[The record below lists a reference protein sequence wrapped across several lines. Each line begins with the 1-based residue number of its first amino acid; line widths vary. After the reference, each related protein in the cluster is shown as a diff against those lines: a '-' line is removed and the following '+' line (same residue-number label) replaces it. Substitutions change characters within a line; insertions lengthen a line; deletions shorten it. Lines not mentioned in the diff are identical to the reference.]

1 MPDIKNNIKVI
12 YNALAKEGYNDLG
25 SEQEFAESMA
35 DENNRKLVYNT
46 LKGKEFADV
55 KDYDSFSNMV
65 YQQPRAEQ
73 QQEEEIKP
81 VKPAKIDPRFVAP
94 NVGKP
99 TDAQPIMKSVQQ
111 DTGFTAP
118 QDYNSQ
124 NAFLSNVDKDYNV
137 ASHIPDAQQPIKM
150 YGADSN
156 LGEVIDNLYTVYDEA
171 YKKDN
176 PKKIAEAANMARSM
190 GLDNEQAEKALTL
203 VHGLYSQN
211 VANNIADYMYS
222 RMNNGDPLY
231 ALKEVYYDKDFQK
244 KLKDTTTRLGLDNT
258 QGFVE
263 YYLKPALQRKLENE
277 RGFTDTVNFGVQ
289 SGSDDVAKNTEVF
302 EKRKAEE
309 DLLQKQVD
317 AMNAEGKRIE
327 EKGQQMYDPNYK
339 NRPWW
344 ADLIPVEGGGR
355 SAYDEA
361 EGIKRNP
368 EAEELMRTGQA
379 MQRMA
384 DDAQAAISEDN
395 ILRTRKTDGLTNQI
409 KNAFGRILR
418 GGAKTATDIRTW
430 DFGFTDLK
438 DATVIKAAADAY
450 ANNRATA
457 AQKALLNAV
466 TLKNAVMGKHGD
478 ALGGLYGAAGTTI
491 QMAPY
496 MMQFAASPVK
506 GVGVGF
512 QKYCRTQLEKAFG
525 KYATEAV
532 GKFVIKSGELAGR
545 FVGDVAQGAAMT
557 TIFNMPAVAADTHKR
572 MTGDLEATT
581 DSKGNIVYSGKRTN
595 VKSGGRAFAEAF
607 TAQTIENQSE
617 LFGEYL
623 KPLANFT
630 QKGAAKAMDKWGL
643 SKTKDFLTGINNK
656 QIMKSFNRFTKN
668 TEWNGLFG
676 EVGEEIVGNFE
687 NAFTVGD
694 LNLNL
699 DINDDNSVFSK
710 KVNTDIILGVGLGCG
725 IISGARVGS
734 YIRNNRKLNTAIND
748 ADSYA
753 DVIFGTDRWQQIK
766 SEIDN
771 APDDKAGNL
780 LQSYIDS
787 EKLNKEQKQTI
798 VDYTV
803 NTYIK
808 RGNDISQ
815 LKNAIED
822 NISSEQQE
830 VQSAYENGQN
840 ARDAQMN
847 EVKTSLDEAEK
858 HAAELLG
865 EDELNA
871 LDGVEDVDAFKE
883 SNAYKSYSEEQ
894 RETAL
899 KYIIARTAYNGM
911 INRVQDEIKA
921 AVNKANA
928 EIDNLTH
935 KDSGTIIRATLKN
948 GDQEV
953 YVVSGNVAMSPDGK
967 SIDTEKSDN
976 DIVVYNT
983 ESGKKEMLNIKDL
996 QSVDTP
1002 IDAATYK
1009 ANNAA
1014 ETTQQ
1019 IAETEA
1025 AKIDGVRNF
1034 HYNDTVKVQDKDGNL
1049 IDGSVQD
1056 VTPDGIIVVS
1066 DAYPGGKTYTA
1077 AELTAMQPQP
1087 QTVAENATVE
1097 QQAEEAVADN
1107 ESNEAPVEEKGEANS
1122 PQSEATQQEETTE
1135 PQQQTAALERIP
1147 KDESGQPLYE
1157 QTDPETAW
1165 DAIVEQTEGDTN
1177 MAQAVTDDMV
1187 SDLEDGVKK
1196 AERTKTKSGGSIA
1209 EKIAAEK
1216 ERAAAIERAKA
1227 TLAHWRKIAAVNR
1240 MREAAIQAEEQRKAD
1255 ERTRVRKEEEEKA
1268 RVDQEEA
1275 ERIKRETLNGVPDFI
1290 EDKAPDA
1297 RARGYRRVNGDKV
1310 DRQEP
1315 IDATIGKE
1323 VQVKF
1328 DDDNIPTGH
1337 VAIIEANQ
1345 LQPSHK
1351 NGQRNPQHFIDE
1363 AQPKERK
1370 DDASVGAAR
1379 KIAANIRPEE
1389 ITSSV
1394 TAYTGAPTVNSRGE
1408 VIQGNNRSA
1417 ALREMWDNHQEQGDK
1432 YKQYLIDNAKSF
1444 GLKAEDIA
1452 AMDKPVLVNMLD
1464 VNDEQAISLGQFV
1477 ASDTESGG
1485 TERIKPKN
1493 VVKKLG
1499 DKMKNFTNILLRTND
1514 ENVSFAE
1521 LVDSNGANALKWL
1534 NTKGVI
1540 SPTQYKSAFDS
1551 KGNLTAEAK
1560 NDIKGIM
1567 YQSIFEGGN
1576 TQLEEMFY
1584 ALPAKAQKAILAT
1597 AYRDYDSP
1605 QSERMIED
1613 IQNSIMA
1620 YYALSHD
1627 SMFMNAKNHKE
1638 ARIAVEAW
1646 RRQLA
1651 FDDVTGE
1658 SYLPAEKY
1666 SNFALLL
1673 ATMYKGDNQ
1682 SLIQGT
1688 FNRLYD
1694 LIQGTQEKTL
1704 FEQPDNTPRTLV
1716 QAIKETLNIK
1726 YDGQQRSNVLAGDSS
1741 ASQEGRTGSNGDATP
1756 GGRGESIDGAEA
1768 NQGGTEAD
1776 SGEGR
1781 PIADTTKTLFEYFK
1795 GGIKSLIEK
1804 SKEQNNS
1811 LIKAIVGSVT
1821 NRLKEDLH
1829 NRGIDITNDYKHT
1842 IDNNAIRHA
1851 LNRHGGEKERLQG
1864 QLPVTEEDIENI
1876 SDVINNYDD
1885 INIEENKRGQK
1896 NIVYKKSYP
1905 NGFTIYIE
1913 EVRTGRK
1920 ELAMASIRKKATLTD
1935 ANSKTMPISDLNNL
1949 SVGKDKKSS
1958 NTKQANNEKK
1968 SEHQEE
1974 TLFEKA
1980 ERIANEGEQKS
1991 NPTPRKDG
1999 ESITDY
2005 AERVAEE
2012 HQAQRIRKEEEAK
2025 VDTNPTEAQK
2035 EAGNYKKGHIKVDGL
2050 DITIEQPK
2058 GSIRRGT
2065 DANGKQWE
2073 SEMHNTYGY
2082 IRGTESV
2089 DGDHIDIFLSD
2100 NPTEGN
2106 VFVVDQ
2112 INKDGSFDEHKVMY
2126 GFSDMESA
2134 RQAYLSNY
2142 EEGWQGLG
2150 NITEVSKEDFKAWI
2164 DSSKRKTKPFAEY
2177 TSVKTQ
2183 GDVQAK
2189 KPTEIPHLTEKEK
2202 REQRKQ
2208 ELRNKIKVKLRGQ
2221 LNVGVDPELFMMGVE
2236 LASMEIEDGVRKFAD
2251 FTKKMIAEIGDEI
2264 RPYLKSI
2271 YNGARDLPGMEELSE
2286 EMTPYEE
2293 VKAFNIATIGDK
2305 GEEVKPSVLDT
2316 AEQINNEQTVERSAK
2331 EEVKNTVATQDVD
2344 NEAYSITKQHNNK
2357 KDIDIWVVRGKER
2370 TDSDAFKER
2379 KQVAKKYNG
2388 YYSSFRGVNG
2398 FVFNSPEDAQSFADK
2413 VFDAKDEQINTETNE
2428 NYAHNSNEII
2438 RKDED
2443 GDASNLLTDSHNEKE
2458 QSEKEAELHGL
2469 KVGDKVLYKGKEA
2482 TIFDFDNGRPVLD
2495 TGLAPVVYEVV
2506 DMEAVKPI
2514 EKQEQTKTNVKED
2527 LTEEKTEAKAKEA
2540 NNKTVSSHAEGNLFD
2555 TDTAPT
2561 ESLTNKE
2568 KENEVHLSTGET
2580 ATKRERGHEPRQN
2593 EPMGESKQNEAQRPD
2608 GRRMDRRDTAHIST
2622 DTERGGGVPN
2632 VSEGKQ
2638 RLNSNNN
2645 HGERG
2650 VDYAPTSIDAR
2661 IEANIQAIELAKKLT
2676 ENGEKATPQ
2685 QMEILRKFSGW
2696 GGLGK
2701 AFNENPNGA
2710 YGEINKTPRILKELL
2725 GEEAYNNAIES
2736 ANSSYYTPTHIID
2749 TLWDIAEKLGFK
2761 GGRILEGSAGIGN
2774 IIAQIPTHISEN
2786 SNIHAVEK
2794 DPTAGSI
2801 LSLLYPD
2808 AKVDIQGFEETS
2820 IPNGSIDLA
2829 ITNVPFV
2836 TGLRVWD
2843 TTSDKDLSKKFHDIH
2858 NFCIAKNIRKL
2869 REGGIGIF
2877 ISSNGTLDNSQ
2888 QIRNWVVNDGNA
2900 DFIGAF
2906 RLNNKT
2912 FLGTSVTSDIIVVRK
2927 RVNGKKSAKA
2937 IDVSEVSGERIAEF
2951 NTGEVKK
2958 VKGKMIPVI
2967 KDLPMD
2973 YNKYFIEHPE
2983 KMAGVMEFAFEHG
2996 DTYRPTTKQLYP
3008 TKDKPQDKLLEEFVN
3023 SFSIDTEEQAQNID
3037 NEQGIN
3043 NSIYEELGSDVK
3055 EGSMVVSNGE
3065 LCVAQYGQAVPLK
3078 LNANKVKGRTKQ
3090 ECFKSYTDIK
3100 QALNDVLA
3108 YETQN
3113 ADDKGLQPLL
3123 DKLNKAY
3130 DDFVNTYG
3138 HLNKNTS
3145 ISFLRND
3152 IDFSNILALETY
3164 KEENDENNNRVK
3176 VYGKTDVFS
3185 KRVVTKE
3192 TEPKPDNVKDGV
3204 IVSIYK
3210 NGRIDIP
3217 YISKQLNMSED
3228 AVKNEIINSGLGFE
3242 NPVSKEIEVSYKYLS
3257 GNVREKLQQAEEN
3270 NENGEYS
3277 NNINALKKVIPANIP
3292 AHLIEF
3298 NLGSSWVT
3306 PKLYEEYIKNK
3317 TGLDVTLIPV
3327 DGTWVMK
3334 APLYGLAIEQNR
3346 SMGVYS
3352 KLKGETILGHELIEA
3367 AIQNKTI
3374 TISKTRKDW
3383 DGKKETIVDK
3393 DATQACNSRID
3404 EIRQDFKDWARG
3416 KVQSDV
3422 ELSQELEKIYNDKF
3436 NNYVA
3441 PTIPEEFIP
3450 ERFGGAAQNIKLR
3463 PHQAQAVV
3471 RGTTQ
3476 PLILAHE
3483 VGTGKT
3489 FTLISTAMEMRRLG
3503 TARKPMIVV
3512 QNATVGQFVASAKAL
3527 YPNAK
3532 ILTLENSDRGEDG
3545 RRRFYAKIRYNDWD
3559 MIVVPQ
3565 STFEFIPDSKDRQI
3579 TFIKDKVDE
3588 KLAVLQRMKEAN
3600 NEGDDFIT
3608 RRVEKEISQ
3617 LQSEIAALIENNESE
3632 QREKKATA
3640 SELKKKEVAKKNT
3653 EAKAKEMLDRRTD
3666 DVEDFDEL
3674 GIDALLVDEAHEYK
3688 HLGFATAMQRGVK
3701 GVDPSYSK
3709 KAQSVFLKTQAVLSK
3724 NNGRNVIFA
3733 TGTPISNT
3741 AAEIWTFMRYLMPA
3755 DTMKEYGIY
3764 YFDDFVRN
3772 FGNIQQMLE
3781 FTTSGKF
3788 KENNRFA
3795 GYINLPE
3802 LARIWSSVADIVLT
3816 RDQKKLKEK
3825 IPEIEGGKAQ
3835 DIYLPQTKSLRS
3847 VMKYV
3852 KDQLTIFE
3860 NMSGAEKKENTHIP
3874 LTMYGIAKAAA
3885 VDARLVD
3892 ATAEDD
3898 VNSKT
3903 NEAVRQTLQSLKD
3916 TNGYKGTVAIFADVY
3931 QNKAFGFN
3939 LYEDIKKKLIEKG
3952 VPEKEIF
3959 VMKPGMTIN
3968 KKLEI
3973 FNKVNSGE
3981 IRVIL
3986 GSTFTLGTG
3995 VNIQERLHTLI
4006 HLDAPNRPMDYTQRN
4021 GRILRQGNIH
4031 KEMNKPV
4038 RILRFGV
4045 EDSLDVTAYQR
4056 LKTKGAIADSIMN
4069 SKQLIE
4075 NSMENRE
4082 LEEEADLFGD
4092 TVAQLSG
4099 SEYAMLK
4106 NQAEKEVRKYESKK
4120 RQWEAD
4126 QTYIHNAKP
4135 RLKGQISKA
4144 EQLLEDNNA
4153 SLKAVK
4159 ETFPNGKFNQITIGK
4174 QQFDSIEAMTDFIK
4188 DYNKKIN
4195 EESNKLKEKANANY
4209 NSQMVVNI
4217 DGLEFTIHLELA
4229 KETANKGVSLFSKVT
4244 RKMYYSQNELGLKN
4258 VPIKQGLLRNGIED
4272 ILNNVIT
4279 GHDFAERIDTL
4290 KQSIAQ
4296 YKSDL
4301 ELILARDGKP
4311 FEFKNELET
4320 AKQKLEEYTE
4330 AMKEELEEKE
4340 KKYAAMDSE
4349 IKTATNIIGAEEAED
4364 EDSTESK
4371 DTKDDIL
4378 YRTVFGGNS
4387 GYVGYSMS
4395 KRAVEAKEE
4404 GRYPKTEFRREYHIT
4419 AKSLDMLT
4427 SLGFID
4433 NSEWHHTSMYGNKT
4447 PFYGWA
4453 EDELADDYLK
4463 HKKEIDTLCK
4473 GIDPKTKQS
4482 LIEKVEKPQYE
4493 HEYEMPQYG
4502 EAETAANSIREWRHK
4517 QIEKYDQFT
4526 GFKGYADATEEEKK
4540 ERDAYLHSINEQ
4552 MEEKIRE
4559 MLAKDYPDYLA
4570 AKNALDAYNN
4580 YEEDLRKAIGER
4592 IKEYLDI
4599 DKYSQRWR
4607 EQTTTTQPTANTETL
4622 TNHAESVVQNL
4633 HLNNVEIVPDGS
4645 SLNGE
4650 QATAKGFY
4658 NKRTGKIVVVAGNHT
4673 DIADIEKTVL
4683 HEAVAHHGLRELFG
4697 DNFDNFLDTVFAKA
4711 DIETRQQIAHLSAK
4725 HGWNIRTA
4733 TEEYLASMAED
4744 TNFEQI
4750 KPTLWQR
4757 IKQLFGE
4764 IMSAFGLHHANIT
4777 DNDLRYILWRSY
4789 KNLQNSG
4796 KHSILDKA
4804 EDIAMQYRLKAGNYA
4819 DKATDNVL
4827 YRSSIDPTATEV
4839 LPDARTRYEKE
4850 TKEPDNIDSVPK
4862 THNFF
4867 RRFYKSYVDSMLA
4880 LKSFTN
4886 SVLEATGDKMASHE
4900 DTYKAEN
4907 AMTSKNKTDGEVYNR
4922 DYYNPLLTAAQQL
4935 CEAVGMDYDALNMY
4949 MVAKHGLERNEY
4961 MGKRAAQNDENVLKA
4976 KKSLEDALAAY
4987 NEDPTSENETA
4998 VQKAQEKYSKVYD
5011 KALEVHTNKDYS
5023 GLTELTG
5030 KEDVAEAEYEAQK
5043 IVDAVETSDVMP
5055 KVTAFWSKVNAAT
5068 KQTLK
5073 TGYESGIMT
5082 KDTYEHILNMY
5093 KYYIPL
5099 RGWAKPTADDVYTY
5113 YNNRSYE
5120 GKPLTKTAKGR
5131 TSLAEDPMAIIASMA
5146 QHSIIEANRNKM
5158 KQTFLNFVLNHP
5170 TSLATVGEQWYIK
5183 NALGEWERSD
5193 ANIPANAT
5201 PDEISKIIEEHELE
5215 MQRLAE
5221 QGTAIKQRNGLKLDK
5236 RVINGEGEEHTIK
5249 VWRGGKEYVIY
5260 INGNPAVAQAVNGLT
5275 NPDTQGS
5282 DLPKW
5287 AKIGAAQLK
5296 NFLSGVY
5303 TSFSPA
5309 FVLTNFTRDQ
5319 LFASQAVY
5327 IKYGLKYKRQA
5338 SKNARNLLFSGAL
5351 PRLVYKWEHGTLNMN
5366 DETERYFDEF
5376 MRGGGETG
5384 FTALRDIESIK
5395 KEVKDAINGNKANIA
5410 KRGWKSFI
5418 NAVEFANRS
5427 AEDFSRFVTFMTSR
5441 QQGKSI
5447 VDAIYDAKD
5456 ITVNFNKK
5464 GSGEMGS
5471 RFMNFAYIFFN
5482 AAVQSINNFGTMLK
5496 QHPARTMLIIS
5507 KFGALGFGVPMLNA
5521 FLTALCGGGDD
5532 DKYWDNMDWV
5542 RRNNIVLRIPFL
5554 EKTFISIPLPQEL
5567 RPFYGMGEIAAS
5579 ILFGKE
5585 TFSSGLQKAVEGFTG
5600 LLPIDFTGNGGN
5612 LPITLTPTVL
5622 QPVAQYMFNTDYFG
5636 RKVYNDNENKK
5647 FAPGW
5652 TKAFSSTPPV
5662 LIEATKFLNSLTG
5675 GNDVDSGGVNLNPDV
5690 INHFVKGY
5698 FGGPATFVTQMSS
5711 LLYKGFSGDAK
5722 EIRWRDVPVASRFV
5736 QQLDERSVRSS
5747 AQGSYKDFKE
5757 ETEETEYRLS
5767 NYKKQVKMGKM
5778 EYAKMITDLIKSPE
5792 YQRYK
5797 IAKAYK
5803 KPMDLLKEA
5812 LNHIDNTTDKKE
5824 VEKALTGLRHYM
5836 METVESEQ
5844 KGKHAKREEDFN
5856 YLGDNLSELNN
5867 NLKSSLRSL
5876 KRNEEQRLDGEE
5888 DDGIEELISEDKET
5902 TMRII
5907 REMNKLFKKK

>member
-81 VKPAKIDPRFVAP
+81 AKIDPRFVAP

-111 DTGFTAP
+111 DTGFAAP

-231 ALKEVYYDKDFQK
+231 ALKEVYYNKDFQK

-289 SGSDDVAKNTEVF
+289 SGSDDIAKNTEVF

-339 NRPWW
+339 DRPWW

-466 TLKNAVMGKHGD
+466 ALKNAVMGKHGD
-478 ALGGLYGAAGTTI
+478 ALGGLYGATGTTI

-572 MTGDLEATT
+572 MTGDLEAAT

-780 LQSYIDS
+780 LQSYINNS
-787 EKLNKEQKQTI
+787 KLNNEQKQTI

-808 RGNDISQ
+808 RGNDISH

-847 EVKTSLDEAEK
+847 EVKTSLDEVEK

-894 RETAL
+894 REAAL

-1107 ESNEAPVEEKGEANS
+1107 ESNEAPVEEESEANS
-1122 PQSEATQQEETTE
+1122 PQSEATPQEETAE
-1135 PQQQTAALERIP
+1135 PQQQAVEPQQQAIPTDDKGNLLYHEVPVERTIEDLYDGSLDDTEIADFISANIEAAQKEYNSVVKKVP
-1147 KDESGQPLYE
+1147 KIG
-1157 QTDPETAW
+1157 TDKARYLQEKKAYQEEVDKAKAKVDYW
-1165 DAIVEQTEGDTN
+1165 
-1177 MAQAVTDDMV
+1177 QAVENERQHITHT
-1187 SDLEDGVKK
+1187 SPEELKNEED
-1196 AERTKTKSGGSIA
+1196 ELSG
-1209 EKIAAEK
+1209 E
-1216 ERAAAIERAKA
+1216 
-1227 TLAHWRKIAAVNR
+1227 
-1240 MREAAIQAEEQRKAD
+1240 
-1255 ERTRVRKEEEEKA
+1255 
-1268 RVDQEEA
+1268 
-1275 ERIKRETLNGVPDFI
+1275 
-1290 EDKAPDA
+1290 
-1297 RARGYRRVNGDKV
+1297 
-1310 DRQEP
+1310 
-1315 IDATIGKE
+1315 
-1323 VQVKF
+1323 
-1328 DDDNIPTGH
+1328 
-1337 VAIIEANQ
+1337 
-1345 LQPSHK
+1345 
-1351 NGQRNPQHFIDE
+1351 
-1363 AQPKERK
+1363 
-1370 DDASVGAAR
+1370 AAR
-1379 KIAANIRPEE
+1379 KEYRGITTGDEENPTSVEDLVRDFLRGAKITPEDFRKETGPSISEQKKFVGMISKQGKTIARLSEELADYDEWNLGGRFFGGDNNAARGAIIDVLLSSRTRGDFKQQDATAEEERYIEAVEQQREQWYYENYHMTYEEYLQYREIVLLELLRKYANF
-1389 ITSSV
+1389 
-1394 TAYTGAPTVNSRGE
+1394 AP
-1408 VIQGNNRSA
+1408 
-1417 ALREMWDNHQEQGDK
+1417 D
-1432 YKQYLIDNAKSF
+1432 
-1444 GLKAEDIA
+1444 
-1452 AMDKPVLVNMLD
+1452 VLYP
-1464 VNDEQAISLGQFV
+1464 QFV
-1477 ASDTESGG
+1477 ASFEDAYAAEHSQTNNTENNEQQRNDT
-1485 TERIKPKN
+1485 
-1493 VVKKLG
+1493 
-1499 DKMKNFTNILLRTND
+1499 
-1514 ENVSFAE
+1514 
-1521 LVDSNGANALKWL
+1521 
-1534 NTKGVI
+1534 
-1540 SPTQYKSAFDS
+1540 
-1551 KGNLTAEAK
+1551 TAEEPTTTPGDTVLQTEET
-1560 NDIKGIM
+1560 NNSRGDS
-1567 YQSIFEGGN
+1567 QSKEQPTEVPTGVRSSNENG
-1576 TQLEEMFY
+1576 TL
-1584 ALPAKAQKAILAT
+1584 
-1597 AYRDYDSP
+1597 P
-1605 QSERMIED
+1605 QSTPTEVDKEP
-1613 IQNSIMA
+1613 
-1620 YYALSHD
+1620 LSE
-1627 SMFMNAKNHKE
+1627 E
-1638 ARIAVEAW
+1638 AA
-1646 RRQLA
+1646 
-1651 FDDVTGE
+1651 
-1658 SYLPAEKY
+1658 
-1666 SNFALLL
+1666 
-1673 ATMYKGDNQ
+1673 Q
-1682 SLIQGT
+1682 SLITSMEENAIEDPEIRLTPQTWLETFGINNSIDT
-1688 FNRLYD
+1688 PIGKVRMGENQYAKLQDKKRTSEFGMISLTLSDPDVIFVEPSKAKGEDVAERNFSYVFAKTFKRNGNKVKYYTSVTVSIDGLEISVSSHFVNPNKMLNKLMEFNREY
-1694 LIQGTQEKTL
+1694 T
-1704 FEQPDNTPRTLV
+1704 
-1716 QAIKETLNIK
+1716 KETLF
-1726 YDGQQRSNVLAGDSS
+1726 SNSSEMRLAEHQSDVPDLFPTQENNVSS
-1741 ASQEGRTGSNGDATP
+1741 ADKDTQSSQ
-1756 GGRGESIDGAEA
+1756 
-1768 NQGGTEAD
+1768 
-1776 SGEGR
+1776 
-1781 PIADTTKTLFEYFK
+1781 TKET
-1795 GGIKSLIEK
+1795 
-1804 SKEQNNS
+1804 
-1811 LIKAIVGSVT
+1811 
-1821 NRLKEDLH
+1821 KED
-1829 NRGIDITNDYKHT
+1829 KF
-1842 IDNNAIRHA
+1842 
-1851 LNRHGGEKERLQG
+1851 
-1864 QLPVTEEDIENI
+1864 
-1876 SDVINNYDD
+1876 S
-1885 INIEENKRGQK
+1885 
-1896 NIVYKKSYP
+1896 
-1905 NGFTIYIE
+1905 
-1913 EVRTGRK
+1913 
-1920 ELAMASIRKKATLTD
+1920 
-1935 ANSKTMPISDLNNL
+1935 
-1949 SVGKDKKSS
+1949 
-1958 NTKQANNEKK
+1958 
-1968 SEHQEE
+1968 
-1974 TLFEKA
+1974 
-1980 ERIANEGEQKS
+1980 
-1991 NPTPRKDG
+1991 PTPRKDG

-2012 HQAQRIRKEEEAK
+2012 HKAQRTRKEEEAK
-2025 VDTNPTEAQK
+2025 VDTNPTDAQK

-2050 DITIEQPK
+2050 NITIEQPK

-2112 INKDGSFDEHKVMY
+2112 VNKDGSFDEHKVMY

-2142 EEGWQGLG
+2142 EEDWQGLG

-2177 TSVKTQ
+2177 MSVKTQ
-2183 GDVQAK
+2183 GDTQAK
-2189 KPTEIPHLTEKEK
+2189 KPTEENAAPANTQTEE
-2202 REQRKQ
+2202 
-2208 ELRNKIKVKLRGQ
+2208 N
-2221 LNVGVDPELFMMGVE
+2221 N
-2236 LASMEIEDGVRKFAD
+2236 AH
-2251 FTKKMIAEIGDEI
+2251 
-2264 RPYLKSI
+2264 
-2271 YNGARDLPGMEELSE
+2271 NSE
-2286 EMTPYEE
+2286 EIMHEQKNVQLQQAINAYE
-2293 VKAFNIATIGDK
+2293 NATK
-2305 GEEVKPSVLDT
+2305 FYYQQL
-2316 AEQINNEQTVERSAK
+2316 K
-2331 EEVKNTVATQDVD
+2331 EGTL
-2344 NEAYSITKQHNNK
+2344 
-2357 KDIDIWVVRGKER
+2357 
-2370 TDSDAFKER
+2370 
-2379 KQVAKKYNG
+2379 
-2388 YYSSFRGVNG
+2388 
-2398 FVFNSPEDAQSFADK
+2398 DK
-2413 VFDAKDEQINTETNE
+2413 VF
-2428 NYAHNSNEII
+2428 
-2438 RKDED
+2438 
-2443 GDASNLLTDSHNEKE
+2443 
-2458 QSEKEAELHGL
+2458 
-2469 KVGDKVLYKGKEA
+2469 
-2482 TIFDFDNGRPVLD
+2482 
-2495 TGLAPVVYEVV
+2495 
-2506 DMEAVKPI
+2506 
-2514 EKQEQTKTNVKED
+2514 
-2527 LTEEKTEAKAKEA
+2527 
-2540 NNKTVSSHAEGNLFD
+2540 
-2555 TDTAPT
+2555 
-2561 ESLTNKE
+2561 
-2568 KENEVHLSTGET
+2568 
-2580 ATKRERGHEPRQN
+2580 
-2593 EPMGESKQNEAQRPD
+2593 ESKQWKDVLRKQ
-2608 GRRMDRRDTAHIST
+2608 
-2622 DTERGGGVPN
+2622 TELQ
-2632 VSEGKQ
+2632 KALLQ
-2638 RLNSNNN
+2638 LNS
-2645 HGERG
+2645 E
-2650 VDYAPTSIDAR
+2650 
-2661 IEANIQAIELAKKLT
+2661 E
-2676 ENGEKATPQ
+2676 
-2685 QMEILRKFSGW
+2685 
-2696 GGLGK
+2696 
-2701 AFNENPNGA
+2701 
-2710 YGEINKTPRILKELL
+2710 LKELL
-2725 GEEAYNNAIES
+2725 KQTTNEDTKKEIKGALDAVLRQEQRSIEYNAVLDKQEPITPIYKEEKKPIAVTEFVETDKKEAEIHPVLTGVYHDNGYVVGTNAHILLARKEDYNKSLEGKITNKKGEVIDGKYPNWRAVVEGETTTNSWGINLDELHAFVRGVLTKLKADGAKKSTIDSATIAFKDTDGKIIVCDAKTLDKALRGAKSIGATEFGNTSETFAHAQTKKGYVVCPTISTYHSINDNCFVYGTKEAARQQTTATLTNDTEAKQKATEAVLAALSKAGIEVVRATDEEVKVLLSNSHATTLRTPQGTIYGWSVNGKIYLTEAGINPDTPIHEYTHLWAEAMMIKNKKGWDSIKALLKDNPIWNEVVADANYSNIADNEDAVASEVLSRISGKKNAAKMEEEAQRAIDEAKGVFEKAEATTILLNLKRAIKQFWHWVGKNVFGIKDFKNIDEVTDRILYDLLSNTKLTEEDNKEIAKRDKLYLDAVERGDMETAQRMVNEAAVQNGYVPNSEYQGSSAFNGAAPYGNGYFLTKEERKEAYENDEFDGDTSLNDYVNSGIDPMNLDYLTNDSSYRHADDARKEAIENLRNVFQNKRQTITMYRS
-2736 ANSSYYTPTHIID
+2736 VPSSIKEGSFRNGDWVTPSYAYAVENARVHGWGNNYRIIEQKVPISD
-2749 TLWDIAEKLGFK
+2749 VWFDGNDIAEFGYGNENDFINDKDYLYSNTKNNRKLPDAVTYDDKGNVIPLSKRFNKAKSDPRFQIVGNSLSDEEKKIVETAKANDTYMKAPNGKPTNLSEKQWAQVRTKTFK
-2761 GGRILEGSAGIGN
+2761 KWFGDWEKAARIEKLRRSKAVKITGEEIEPNSDLKQYKKNALEYGKNLRGEYTNKDTGETIALTGGNSRGGMREILQHDYKDIEHLQSIAAIPQIIEKAIFVDEAPNEDAERYPGVKSFRYYVCGLKIGNTYYTVKAVVAVQNNGDRYYDHKLSSIEKGKLLSIIPTIQKAGI
-2774 IIAQIPTHISEN
+2774 EN
-2786 SNIHAVEK
+2786 NLPPSVGK
-2794 DPTAGSI
+2794 DKRLLSI
-2801 LSLLYPD
+2801 LQTNSS
-2808 AKVDIQGFEETS
+2808 KVVDE
-2820 IPNGSIDLA
+2820 NGEPMVVYHGSNNEFTKFDTARIGSS
-2829 ITNVPFV
+2829 
-2836 TGLRVWD
+2836 TG
-2843 TTSDKDLSKKFHDIH
+2843 TSDGRGFYFTTDKDY
-2858 NFCIAKNIRKL
+2858 A
-2869 REGGIGIF
+2869 
-2877 ISSNGTLDNSQ
+2877 NSFGK
-2888 QIRNWVVNDGNA
+2888 DGNV
-2900 DFIGAF
+2900 
-2906 RLNNKT
+2906 LSV
-2912 FLGTSVTSDIIVVRK
+2912 FL
-2927 RVNGKKSAKA
+2927 
-2937 IDVSEVSGERIAEF
+2937 
-2951 NTGEVKK
+2951 
-2958 VKGKMIPVI
+2958 
-2967 KDLPMD
+2967 
-2973 YNKYFIEHPE
+2973 
-2983 KMAGVMEFAFEHG
+2983 
-2996 DTYRPTTKQLYP
+2996 
-3008 TKDKPQDKLLEEFVN
+3008 
-3023 SFSIDTEEQAQNID
+3023 NID
-3037 NEQGIN
+3037 NPL
-3043 NSIYEELGSDVK
+3043 SLK
-3055 EGSMVVSNGE
+3055 E
-3065 LCVAQYGQAVPLK
+3065 
-3078 LNANKVKGRTKQ
+3078 
-3090 ECFKSYTDIK
+3090 
-3100 QALNDVLA
+3100 
-3108 YETQN
+3108 
-3113 ADDKGLQPLL
+3113 
-3123 DKLNKAY
+3123 
-3130 DDFVNTYG
+3130 
-3138 HLNKNTS
+3138 
-3145 ISFLRND
+3145 
-3152 IDFSNILALETY
+3152 
-3164 KEENDENNNRVK
+3164 
-3176 VYGKTDVFS
+3176 
-3185 KRVVTKE
+3185 
-3192 TEPKPDNVKDGV
+3192 
-3204 IVSIYK
+3204 
-3210 NGRIDIP
+3210 
-3217 YISKQLNMSED
+3217 
-3228 AVKNEIINSGLGFE
+3228 
-3242 NPVSKEIEVSYKYLS
+3242 
-3257 GNVREKLQQAEEN
+3257 
-3270 NENGEYS
+3270 
-3277 NNINALKKVIPANIP
+3277 
-3292 AHLIEF
+3292 
-3298 NLGSSWVT
+3298 
-3306 PKLYEEYIKNK
+3306 
-3317 TGLDVTLIPV
+3317 
-3327 DGTWVMK
+3327 
-3334 APLYGLAIEQNR
+3334 
-3346 SMGVYS
+3346 
-3352 KLKGETILGHELIEA
+3352 
-3367 AIQNKTI
+3367 KTI
-3374 TISKTRKDW
+3374 TKRQLFDIIK
-3383 DGKKETIVDK
+3383 
-3393 DATQACNSRID
+3393 RID
-3404 EIRQDFKDWARG
+3404 EKEVAADGEHWLISNYANYYDVGIDGAIREAAESEYPYSDN
-3416 KVQSDV
+3416 DV
-3422 ELSQELEKIYNDKF
+3422 ELVNSLISASGNFKD
-3436 NNYVA
+3436 
-3441 PTIPEEFIP
+3441 
-3450 ERFGGAAQNIKLR
+3450 
-3463 PHQAQAVV
+3463 VV
-3471 RGTTQ
+3471 SSVY
-3476 PLILAHE
+3476 E
-3483 VGTGKT
+3483 VTGK
-3489 FTLISTAMEMRRLG
+3489 S
-3503 TARKPMIVV
+3503 
-3512 QNATVGQFVASAKAL
+3512 
-3527 YPNAK
+3527 
-3532 ILTLENSDRGEDG
+3532 
-3545 RRRFYAKIRYNDWD
+3545 
-3559 MIVVPQ
+3559 
-3565 STFEFIPDSKDRQI
+3565 
-3579 TFIKDKVDE
+3579 
-3588 KLAVLQRMKEAN
+3588 
-3600 NEGDDFIT
+3600 
-3608 RRVEKEISQ
+3608 
-3617 LQSEIAALIENNESE
+3617 SEIVPKENGTVHYVVTNPNQIKS
-3632 QREKKATA
+3632 AT
-3640 SELKKKEVAKKNT
+3640 S
-3653 EAKAKEMLDRRTD
+3653 
-3666 DVEDFDEL
+3666 
-3674 GIDALLVDEAHEYK
+3674 
-3688 HLGFATAMQRGVK
+3688 
-3701 GVDPSYSK
+3701 
-3709 KAQSVFLKTQAVLSK
+3709 
-3724 NNGRNVIFA
+3724 NNG
-3733 TGTPISNT
+3733 
-3741 AAEIWTFMRYLMPA
+3741 
-3755 DTMKEYGIY
+3755 
-3764 YFDDFVRN
+3764 N
-3772 FGNIQQMLE
+3772 FS
-3781 FTTSGKF
+3781 TT
-3788 KENNRFA
+3788 E
-3795 GYINLPE
+3795 
-3802 LARIWSSVADIVLT
+3802 
-3816 RDQKKLKEK
+3816 
-3825 IPEIEGGKAQ
+3825 
-3835 DIYLPQTKSLRS
+3835 
-3847 VMKYV
+3847 
-3852 KDQLTIFE
+3852 
-3860 NMSGAEKKENTHIP
+3860 
-3874 LTMYGIAKAAA
+3874 
-3885 VDARLVD
+3885 
-3892 ATAEDD
+3892 
-3898 VNSKT
+3898 
-3903 NEAVRQTLQSLKD
+3903 
-3916 TNGYKGTVAIFADVY
+3916 
-3931 QNKAFGFN
+3931 
-3939 LYEDIKKKLIEKG
+3939 
-3952 VPEKEIF
+3952 
-3959 VMKPGMTIN
+3959 
-3968 KKLEI
+3968 
-3973 FNKVNSGE
+3973 
-3981 IRVIL
+3981 
-3986 GSTFTLGTG
+3986 
-3995 VNIQERLHTLI
+3995 
-4006 HLDAPNRPMDYTQRN
+4006 
-4021 GRILRQGNIH
+4021 
-4031 KEMNKPV
+4031 
-4038 RILRFGV
+4038 
-4045 EDSLDVTAYQR
+4045 
-4056 LKTKGAIADSIMN
+4056 
-4069 SKQLIE
+4069 
-4075 NSMENRE
+4075 
-4082 LEEEADLFGD
+4082 
-4092 TVAQLSG
+4092 
-4099 SEYAMLK
+4099 
-4106 NQAEKEVRKYESKK
+4106 
-4120 RQWEAD
+4120 
-4126 QTYIHNAKP
+4126 
-4135 RLKGQISKA
+4135 
-4144 EQLLEDNNA
+4144 
-4153 SLKAVK
+4153 
-4159 ETFPNGKFNQITIGK
+4159 
-4174 QQFDSIEAMTDFIK
+4174 
-4188 DYNKKIN
+4188 
-4195 EESNKLKEKANANY
+4195 
-4209 NSQMVVNI
+4209 
-4217 DGLEFTIHLELA
+4217 
-4229 KETANKGVSLFSKVT
+4229 
-4244 RKMYYSQNELGLKN
+4244 
-4258 VPIKQGLLRNGIED
+4258 
-4272 ILNNVIT
+4272 
-4279 GHDFAERIDTL
+4279 
-4290 KQSIAQ
+4290 
-4296 YKSDL
+4296 
-4301 ELILARDGKP
+4301 
-4311 FEFKNELET
+4311 
-4320 AKQKLEEYTE
+4320 
-4330 AMKEELEEKE
+4330 
-4340 KKYAAMDSE
+4340 
-4349 IKTATNIIGAEEAED
+4349 
-4364 EDSTESK
+4364 
-4371 DTKDDIL
+4371 DDIL

-4395 KRAVEAKEE
+4395 KRAAEAKEE
-4404 GRYPKTEFRREYHIT
+4404 DRGTNTEPT
-4419 AKSLDMLT
+4419 T
-4427 SLGFID
+4427 
-4433 NSEWHHTSMYGNKT
+4433 N
-4447 PFYGWA
+4447 
-4453 EDELADDYLK
+4453 
-4463 HKKEIDTLCK
+4463 
-4473 GIDPKTKQS
+4473 
-4482 LIEKVEKPQYE
+4482 
-4493 HEYEMPQYG
+4493 
-4502 EAETAANSIREWRHK
+4502 
-4517 QIEKYDQFT
+4517 
-4526 GFKGYADATEEEKK
+4526 TEE
-4540 ERDAYLHSINEQ
+4540 
-4552 MEEKIRE
+4552 
-4559 MLAKDYPDYLA
+4559 
-4570 AKNALDAYNN
+4570 
-4580 YEEDLRKAIGER
+4580 
-4592 IKEYLDI
+4592 
-4599 DKYSQRWR
+4599 
-4607 EQTTTTQPTANTETL
+4607 L

-4658 NKRTGKIVVVAGNHT
+4658 NKRTGKIVVVVSNHT

-4711 DIETRQQIAHLSAK
+4711 DIETRRQIAHLSAK
-4725 HGWNIRTA
+4725 HGWNVRTA

-4804 EDIAMQYRLKAGNYA
+4804 EDIAMQYRLKTGNYA
-4819 DKATDNVL
+4819 GKATDNVL
-4827 YRSSIDPTATEV
+4827 YRSGIDPTATEV

-4976 KKSLEDALAAY
+4976 KKALEDALVAY
-4987 NEDPTSENETA
+4987 NEDPTSKNEAA
-4998 VQKAQEKYSKVYD
+4998 VQKAQEKYTKVYD
-5011 KALEVHTNKDYS
+5011 KALEVHTSRDYS

-5043 IVDAVETSDVMP
+5043 IVDAVETPDAMP

-5099 RGWAKPTADDVYTY
+5099 RGWAEPTADDVYTY

-5146 QHSIIEANRNKM
+5146 QRSIIEANRNKM

-5221 QGTAIKQRNGLKLDK
+5221 QGAAIKQRNGLKLDK

-5338 SKNARNLLFSGAL
+5338 SKNARNLFFSGAL
-5351 PRLVYKWEHGTLNMN
+5351 PRLVYKWEHGTLDLNN
-5366 DETERYFDEF
+5366 ETERYFDEF

-5395 KEVKDAINGNKANIA
+5395 KEVEDAINGNKANIA

-5418 NAVEFANRS
+5418 KAVEFANRS

-5441 QQGKSI
+5441 QQGKNI

-5612 LPITLTPTVL
+5612 LSITLTPTVL

-5636 RKVYNDNENKK
+5636 RKVYNDNEKEK

-5652 TKAFSSTPPV
+5652 TKAFSSTPPA
-5662 LIEATKFLNSLTG
+5662 LIGATKFLNSLTG
-5675 GNDVDSGGVNLNPDV
+5675 GNDVDRGAVSLNPDV

-5722 EIRWRDVPVASRFV
+5722 EIRWRDIPVASRFV

-5767 NYKKQVKMGKM
+5767 NYKKQVKMGKI

-5856 YLGDNLSELNN
+5856 YLGDNLSELSN
-5867 NLKSSLRSL
+5867 NLKYSLRSL
-5876 KRNEEQRLDGEE
+5876 KQNEEQRLDGEE
-5888 DDGIEELISEDKET
+5888 DNDTEEFISEDKET

>member
-1 MPDIKNNIKVI
+1 MTYEEYLQYREIVLPELLRKYANFAPDILYPQFVASFEDAYVAEHSQTNNT
-12 YNALAKEGYNDLG
+12 
-25 SEQEFAESMA
+25 
-35 DENNRKLVYNT
+35 ENN
-46 LKGKEFADV
+46 
-55 KDYDSFSNMV
+55 
-65 YQQPRAEQ
+65 EQ
-73 QQEEEIKP
+73 QRNDTTAEE
-81 VKPAKIDPRFVAP
+81 
-94 NVGKP
+94 P
-99 TDAQPIMKSVQQ
+99 TTTPGDTVLQTEETNNSRGDSQSEEQPTEVP
-111 DTGFTAP
+111 TGVRSSNENGTLP
-118 QDYNSQ
+118 QSTPTE
-124 NAFLSNVDKDYNV
+124 VDKEPL
-137 ASHIPDAQQPIKM
+137 S
-150 YGADSN
+150 
-156 LGEVIDNLYTVYDEA
+156 E
-171 YKKDN
+171 
-176 PKKIAEAANMARSM
+176 EAAQSLITSM
-190 GLDNEQAEKALTL
+190 
-203 VHGLYSQN
+203 
-211 VANNIADYMYS
+211 
-222 RMNNGDPLY
+222 
-231 ALKEVYYDKDFQK
+231 
-244 KLKDTTTRLGLDNT
+244 
-258 QGFVE
+258 
-263 YYLKPALQRKLENE
+263 
-277 RGFTDTVNFGVQ
+277 
-289 SGSDDVAKNTEVF
+289 
-302 EKRKAEE
+302 EE
-309 DLLQKQVD
+309 
-317 AMNAEGKRIE
+317 
-327 EKGQQMYDPNYK
+327 
-339 NRPWW
+339 
-344 ADLIPVEGGGR
+344 
-355 SAYDEA
+355 
-361 EGIKRNP
+361 
-368 EAEELMRTGQA
+368 
-379 MQRMA
+379 
-384 DDAQAAISEDN
+384 
-395 ILRTRKTDGLTNQI
+395 
-409 KNAFGRILR
+409 
-418 GGAKTATDIRTW
+418 
-430 DFGFTDLK
+430 
-438 DATVIKAAADAY
+438 
-450 ANNRATA
+450 
-457 AQKALLNAV
+457 
-466 TLKNAVMGKHGD
+466 
-478 ALGGLYGAAGTTI
+478 
-491 QMAPY
+491 
-496 MMQFAASPVK
+496 
-506 GVGVGF
+506 
-512 QKYCRTQLEKAFG
+512 
-525 KYATEAV
+525 
-532 GKFVIKSGELAGR
+532 
-545 FVGDVAQGAAMT
+545 
-557 TIFNMPAVAADTHKR
+557 
-572 MTGDLEATT
+572 
-581 DSKGNIVYSGKRTN
+581 
-595 VKSGGRAFAEAF
+595 
-607 TAQTIENQSE
+607 
-617 LFGEYL
+617 
-623 KPLANFT
+623 
-630 QKGAAKAMDKWGL
+630 
-643 SKTKDFLTGINNK
+643 
-656 QIMKSFNRFTKN
+656 
-668 TEWNGLFG
+668 
-676 EVGEEIVGNFE
+676 
-687 NAFTVGD
+687 
-694 LNLNL
+694 
-699 DINDDNSVFSK
+699 
-710 KVNTDIILGVGLGCG
+710 
-725 IISGARVGS
+725 
-734 YIRNNRKLNTAIND
+734 
-748 ADSYA
+748 
-753 DVIFGTDRWQQIK
+753 
-766 SEIDN
+766 
-771 APDDKAGNL
+771 
-780 LQSYIDS
+780 
-787 EKLNKEQKQTI
+787 
-798 VDYTV
+798 
-803 NTYIK
+803 
-808 RGNDISQ
+808 
-815 LKNAIED
+815 NAIED
-822 NISSEQQE
+822 PEI
-830 VQSAYENGQN
+830 
-840 ARDAQMN
+840 RLTP
-847 EVKTSLDEAEK
+847 KTWL
-858 HAAELLG
+858 
-865 EDELNA
+865 
-871 LDGVEDVDAFKE
+871 
-883 SNAYKSYSEEQ
+883 
-894 RETAL
+894 ETF
-899 KYIIARTAYNGM
+899 G
-911 INRVQDEIKA
+911 IN
-921 AVNKANA
+921 N
-928 EIDNLTH
+928 
-935 KDSGTIIRATLKN
+935 
-948 GDQEV
+948 
-953 YVVSGNVAMSPDGK
+953 
-967 SIDTEKSDN
+967 SIDTPIGKVRMGENQYAKLQDKKRTSEFGMVSLTLSDPDVIFVEPSKAKGEDVAERN
-976 DIVVYNT
+976 FSYVFAKTFKRNGNKVKYYTSVTVSIDGLEISVSSHFVNPN
-983 ESGKKEMLNIKDL
+983 KMLN
-996 QSVDTP
+996 
-1002 IDAATYK
+1002 
-1009 ANNAA
+1009 
-1014 ETTQQ
+1014 
-1019 IAETEA
+1019 
-1025 AKIDGVRNF
+1025 
-1034 HYNDTVKVQDKDGNL
+1034 
-1049 IDGSVQD
+1049 
-1056 VTPDGIIVVS
+1056 
-1066 DAYPGGKTYTA
+1066 
-1077 AELTAMQPQP
+1077 
-1087 QTVAENATVE
+1087 
-1097 QQAEEAVADN
+1097 
-1107 ESNEAPVEEKGEANS
+1107 
-1122 PQSEATQQEETTE
+1122 
-1135 PQQQTAALERIP
+1135 
-1147 KDESGQPLYE
+1147 
-1157 QTDPETAW
+1157 
-1165 DAIVEQTEGDTN
+1165 
-1177 MAQAVTDDMV
+1177 
-1187 SDLEDGVKK
+1187 
-1196 AERTKTKSGGSIA
+1196 
-1209 EKIAAEK
+1209 
-1216 ERAAAIERAKA
+1216 
-1227 TLAHWRKIAAVNR
+1227 
-1240 MREAAIQAEEQRKAD
+1240 
-1255 ERTRVRKEEEEKA
+1255 
-1268 RVDQEEA
+1268 
-1275 ERIKRETLNGVPDFI
+1275 
-1290 EDKAPDA
+1290 
-1297 RARGYRRVNGDKV
+1297 
-1310 DRQEP
+1310 
-1315 IDATIGKE
+1315 
-1323 VQVKF
+1323 
-1328 DDDNIPTGH
+1328 
-1337 VAIIEANQ
+1337 
-1345 LQPSHK
+1345 
-1351 NGQRNPQHFIDE
+1351 
-1363 AQPKERK
+1363 
-1370 DDASVGAAR
+1370 
-1379 KIAANIRPEE
+1379 
-1389 ITSSV
+1389 
-1394 TAYTGAPTVNSRGE
+1394 
-1408 VIQGNNRSA
+1408 
-1417 ALREMWDNHQEQGDK
+1417 
-1432 YKQYLIDNAKSF
+1432 
-1444 GLKAEDIA
+1444 
-1452 AMDKPVLVNMLD
+1452 
-1464 VNDEQAISLGQFV
+1464 
-1477 ASDTESGG
+1477 
-1485 TERIKPKN
+1485 
-1493 VVKKLG
+1493 KL
-1499 DKMKNFTNILLRTND
+1499 M
-1514 ENVSFAE
+1514 E
-1521 LVDSNGANALKWL
+1521 
-1534 NTKGVI
+1534 
-1540 SPTQYKSAFDS
+1540 
-1551 KGNLTAEAK
+1551 
-1560 NDIKGIM
+1560 
-1567 YQSIFEGGN
+1567 
-1576 TQLEEMFY
+1576 
-1584 ALPAKAQKAILAT
+1584 
-1597 AYRDYDSP
+1597 
-1605 QSERMIED
+1605 
-1613 IQNSIMA
+1613 
-1620 YYALSHD
+1620 
-1627 SMFMNAKNHKE
+1627 
-1638 ARIAVEAW
+1638 
-1646 RRQLA
+1646 
-1651 FDDVTGE
+1651 
-1658 SYLPAEKY
+1658 
-1666 SNFALLL
+1666 
-1673 ATMYKGDNQ
+1673 
-1682 SLIQGT
+1682 
-1688 FNRLYD
+1688 FNREY
-1694 LIQGTQEKTL
+1694 T
-1704 FEQPDNTPRTLV
+1704 
-1716 QAIKETLNIK
+1716 KETLF
-1726 YDGQQRSNVLAGDSS
+1726 SNSSEMRLAEHQSDVPDLLPTQENNVSSDSKVTQS
-1741 ASQEGRTGSNGDATP
+1741 SQ
-1756 GGRGESIDGAEA
+1756 
-1768 NQGGTEAD
+1768 
-1776 SGEGR
+1776 
-1781 PIADTTKTLFEYFK
+1781 TK
-1795 GGIKSLIEK
+1795 
-1804 SKEQNNS
+1804 Q
-1811 LIKAIVGSVT
+1811 
-1821 NRLKEDLH
+1821 
-1829 NRGIDITNDYKHT
+1829 
-1842 IDNNAIRHA
+1842 
-1851 LNRHGGEKERLQG
+1851 EKE
-1864 QLPVTEEDIENI
+1864 
-1876 SDVINNYDD
+1876 
-1885 INIEENKRGQK
+1885 NKF
-1896 NIVYKKSYP
+1896 S
-1905 NGFTIYIE
+1905 
-1913 EVRTGRK
+1913 
-1920 ELAMASIRKKATLTD
+1920 
-1935 ANSKTMPISDLNNL
+1935 
-1949 SVGKDKKSS
+1949 
-1958 NTKQANNEKK
+1958 
-1968 SEHQEE
+1968 
-1974 TLFEKA
+1974 
-1980 ERIANEGEQKS
+1980 
-1991 NPTPRKDG
+1991 PTPRKDG

-2012 HQAQRIRKEEEAK
+2012 HKAQRTRKEEEAK
-2025 VDTNPTEAQK
+2025 VDTNPTDAQK
-2035 EAGNYKKGHIKVDGL
+2035 EAGNYRKGHIKVDGL

-2150 NITEVSKEDFKAWI
+2150 NITEVSKENFKAWI

-2183 GDVQAK
+2183 DDTQAQ
-2189 KPTEIPHLTEKEK
+2189 KPTEIPRLTEKEK

-2208 ELRNKIKVKLRGQ
+2208 ELRNKIKAKLRGQ

-2305 GEEVKPSVLDT
+2305 GEEVKPSVFDT

-2331 EEVKNTVATQDVD
+2331 EEVKNTVETQDVD
-2344 NEAYSITKQHNNK
+2344 SEAYSITKQHNNK

-2379 KQVAKKYNG
+2379 KQVAKKHNG

-2398 FVFNSPEDAQSFADK
+2398 FVFNTPEDAQSFADD
-2413 VFDAKDEQINTETNE
+2413 VFNTTTNTQQAEKNTQTDSTEVRDKSNPDIESYLAEQLNSIAKDKTIQQIVNPATGNSEEVIRKSVAKELQDFVIDNYTDYSDPKVKALLDYVIGDKSLSKEENKKNLDRIIDALIDRTRSVLKADEGATEFHGGERVFSLKHNA
-2428 NYAHNSNEII
+2428 YKHILAAFHNSDGKTEYYKFSDGTTAKANEVQ
-2438 RKDED
+2438 KNEPEK
-2443 GDASNLLTDSHNEKE
+2443 NLKEENSQPNEK
-2458 QSEKEAELHGL
+2458 QSTA
-2469 KVGDKVLYKGKEA
+2469 D
-2482 TIFDFDNGRPVLD
+2482 
-2495 TGLAPVVYEVV
+2495 
-2506 DMEAVKPI
+2506 
-2514 EKQEQTKTNVKED
+2514 VKES
-2527 LTEEKTEAKAKEA
+2527 LTKKKTEAKAKEA

-2568 KENEVHLSTGET
+2568 KENEVHLSNGET

-2632 VSEGKQ
+2632 VSKGKQ

-2749 TLWDIAEKLGFK
+2749 TLWDIAENLGFK

-2774 IIAQIPTHISEN
+2774 IIAQIPTHINEN

-2869 REGGIGIF
+2869 REGGTGIF

-2927 RVNGKKSAKA
+2927 RVDGKKSAKA

-2951 NTGEVKK
+2951 NTGEVKN

-3023 SFSIDTEEQAQNID
+3023 SLSIDTEEQAQNVD

-3078 LNANKVKGRTKQ
+3078 LNANKVKGHTKQ

-3164 KEENDENNNRVK
+3164 KEENDKNNNRVK
-3176 VYGKTDVFS
+3176 IYGKTDVFS

-3228 AVKNEIINSGLGFE
+3228 AVKDEIINSGLGFE

-3450 ERFGGAAQNIKLR
+3450 ERFGGAAQKIKLR

-3617 LQSEIAALIENNESE
+3617 LQSEITALIENNESE
-3632 QREKKATA
+3632 QRDKKATA
-3640 SELKKKEVAKKNT
+3640 SELKKKEVTKKNT

-3666 DVEDFDEL
+3666 DVEDFDEM
-3674 GIDALLVDEAHEYK
+3674 GIDALLIDEAHEYK

-3816 RDQKKLKEK
+3816 RDQKELKEK
-3825 IPEIEGGKAQ
+3825 IPEIKGGKAQ

-3916 TNGYKGTVAIFADVY
+3916 TNSYKGTVAIFADIY

-4031 KEMNKPV
+4031 KEMNNPV

-4106 NQAEKEVRKYESKK
+4106 NQAEKDVRKYESKK

-4144 EQLLEDNNA
+4144 EQLLENNNA

-4174 QQFDSIEAMTDFIK
+4174 QQFDSIEAMADFIK

-4395 KRAVEAKEE
+4395 KRAAEAKEE

-4473 GIDPKTKQS
+4473 GIDPKTKQP

-4493 HEYEMPQYG
+4493 YKFELPQYN
-4502 EAETAANSIREWRHK
+4502 EAATAANPIIEWRHK

-4526 GFKGYADATEEEKK
+4526 GFKGYAYETKEKKK
-4540 ERDAYLHSINEQ
+4540 ERDAYLHSLNEQ
-4552 MEEKIRE
+4552 MDEKIRE

-4607 EQTTTTQPTANTETL
+4607 EQTATTQPTANIETL

-4658 NKRTGKIVVVAGNHT
+4658 NKRTGKIVVVASNHT

-4796 KHSILDKA
+4796 KRSILDMA
-4804 EDIAMQYRLKAGNYA
+4804 EDIAMQYRLKVGNYTDKFTDELNAVNERFNEKLSNLTEENA
-4819 DKATDNVL
+4819 DKVALNLGTPSAILRAAGVENKPMKLYGNKVIKKIKKHGFALEELKDLPKAVANPIAVFNNYKKEGNRSILTELKTKQGNFLVTIDLGKGTEDIDFNIVSSVFGKDSGNIVDWIERGLAVYINKEKALNYLHHSALRAEALSSSRLNSAAKIIKDFHNPKLNSNVL

-4839 LPDARTRYEKE
+4839 LPDARTRYEEE

-4907 AMTSKNKTDGEVYNR
+4907 AMTSKNKTDGEVYN
-4922 DYYNPLLTAAQQL
+4922 PLFP
-4935 CEAVGMDYDALNMY
+4935 Y
-4949 MVAKHGLERNEY
+4949 MPLYLY
-4961 MGKRAAQNDENVLKA
+4961 M
-4976 KKSLEDALAAY
+4976 
-4987 NEDPTSENETA
+4987 
-4998 VQKAQEKYSKVYD
+4998 
-5011 KALEVHTNKDYS
+5011 
-5023 GLTELTG
+5023 
-5030 KEDVAEAEYEAQK
+5030 
-5043 IVDAVETSDVMP
+5043 
-5055 KVTAFWSKVNAAT
+5055 
-5068 KQTLK
+5068 
-5073 TGYESGIMT
+5073 
-5082 KDTYEHILNMY
+5082 
-5093 KYYIPL
+5093 
-5099 RGWAKPTADDVYTY
+5099 
-5113 YNNRSYE
+5113 
-5120 GKPLTKTAKGR
+5120 
-5131 TSLAEDPMAIIASMA
+5131 
-5146 QHSIIEANRNKM
+5146 
-5158 KQTFLNFVLNHP
+5158 
-5170 TSLATVGEQWYIK
+5170 
-5183 NALGEWERSD
+5183 
-5193 ANIPANAT
+5193 
-5201 PDEISKIIEEHELE
+5201 
-5215 MQRLAE
+5215 
-5221 QGTAIKQRNGLKLDK
+5221 
-5236 RVINGEGEEHTIK
+5236 
-5249 VWRGGKEYVIY
+5249 
-5260 INGNPAVAQAVNGLT
+5260 
-5275 NPDTQGS
+5275 
-5282 DLPKW
+5282 
-5287 AKIGAAQLK
+5287 
-5296 NFLSGVY
+5296 
-5303 TSFSPA
+5303 
-5309 FVLTNFTRDQ
+5309 
-5319 LFASQAVY
+5319 
-5327 IKYGLKYKRQA
+5327 
-5338 SKNARNLLFSGAL
+5338 
-5351 PRLVYKWEHGTLNMN
+5351 
-5366 DETERYFDEF
+5366 
-5376 MRGGGETG
+5376 
-5384 FTALRDIESIK
+5384 
-5395 KEVKDAINGNKANIA
+5395 
-5410 KRGWKSFI
+5410 
-5418 NAVEFANRS
+5418 
-5427 AEDFSRFVTFMTSR
+5427 
-5441 QQGKSI
+5441 
-5447 VDAIYDAKD
+5447 
-5456 ITVNFNKK
+5456 
-5464 GSGEMGS
+5464 
-5471 RFMNFAYIFFN
+5471 
-5482 AAVQSINNFGTMLK
+5482 
-5496 QHPARTMLIIS
+5496 
-5507 KFGALGFGVPMLNA
+5507 
-5521 FLTALCGGGDD
+5521 
-5532 DKYWDNMDWV
+5532 
-5542 RRNNIVLRIPFL
+5542 
-5554 EKTFISIPLPQEL
+5554 
-5567 RPFYGMGEIAAS
+5567 
-5579 ILFGKE
+5579 
-5585 TFSSGLQKAVEGFTG
+5585 
-5600 LLPIDFTGNGGN
+5600 
-5612 LPITLTPTVL
+5612 
-5622 QPVAQYMFNTDYFG
+5622 
-5636 RKVYNDNENKK
+5636 
-5647 FAPGW
+5647 
-5652 TKAFSSTPPV
+5652 
-5662 LIEATKFLNSLTG
+5662 
-5675 GNDVDSGGVNLNPDV
+5675 
-5690 INHFVKGY
+5690 
-5698 FGGPATFVTQMSS
+5698 
-5711 LLYKGFSGDAK
+5711 
-5722 EIRWRDVPVASRFV
+5722 
-5736 QQLDERSVRSS
+5736 
-5747 AQGSYKDFKE
+5747 
-5757 ETEETEYRLS
+5757 
-5767 NYKKQVKMGKM
+5767 
-5778 EYAKMITDLIKSPE
+5778 
-5792 YQRYK
+5792 
-5797 IAKAYK
+5797 
-5803 KPMDLLKEA
+5803 
-5812 LNHIDNTTDKKE
+5812 
-5824 VEKALTGLRHYM
+5824 
-5836 METVESEQ
+5836 
-5844 KGKHAKREEDFN
+5844 
-5856 YLGDNLSELNN
+5856 
-5867 NLKSSLRSL
+5867 
-5876 KRNEEQRLDGEE
+5876 
-5888 DDGIEELISEDKET
+5888 
-5902 TMRII
+5902 
-5907 REMNKLFKKK
+5907 

>member
-111 DTGFTAP
+111 DTGFAAP

-231 ALKEVYYDKDFQK
+231 ALKEVYYNKDFQK

-289 SGSDDVAKNTEVF
+289 SGSDDIAKNTEVF

-339 NRPWW
+339 DRPWW

-457 AQKALLNAV
+457 AQKALLNGVA
-466 TLKNAVMGKHGD
+466 LKNAVMGKHGD
-478 ALGGLYGAAGTTI
+478 SLGGLYGAAGTTI
-491 QMAPY
+491 QMVPFMA
-496 MMQFAASPVK
+496 QFAFSPVK
-506 GVGVGF
+506 GVGPAA

-545 FVGDVAQGAAMT
+545 FAGDVAQGAAMT
-557 TIFNMPAVAADTHKR
+557 TIFNMPAVAADTYKR
-572 MTGDLEATT
+572 MTGDLEAAT

-617 LFGEYL
+617 LVGEYFA
-623 KPLANFT
+623 PLQDFI
-630 QKGAAKAMDKWGL
+630 QKGAIKALDKWGL

-748 ADSYA
+748 ADTHA

-780 LQSYIDS
+780 LQSYINNS
-787 EKLNKEQKQTI
+787 KLNNEQKQTI

-808 RGNDISQ
+808 RGNDISH

-840 ARDAQMN
+840 ARDTQMN

-871 LDGVEDVDAFKE
+871 LDGVEDIDAFKE
-883 SNAYKSYSEEQ
+883 SNTYKSYSEEQ

-948 GDQEV
+948 RDQEV
-953 YVVSGNVAMSPDGK
+953 YVVSGNVVTSPDEK
-967 SIDTEKSDN
+967 SIDTEKSDS

-1034 HYNDTVKVQDKDGNL
+1034 HYNDTVKVQDKEGNL

-1056 VTPDGIIVVS
+1056 VTPDGIIVIS

-1077 AELTAMQPQP
+1077 EELTAMQPQQQTESSPTEAIP
-1087 QTVAENATVE
+1087 QTPEVPAATE
-1097 QQAEEAVADN
+1097 QTESAAN
-1107 ESNEAPVEEKGEANS
+1107 ESTANEAPAEKESEANS
-1122 PQSEATQQEETTE
+1122 PQSEATPQEETAE
-1135 PQQQTAALERIP
+1135 PQQQAIP
-1147 KDESGQPLYE
+1147 
-1157 QTDPETAW
+1157 
-1165 DAIVEQTEGDTN
+1165 
-1177 MAQAVTDDMV
+1177 TDDKGSLLYHEV
-1187 SDLEDGVKK
+1187 PVERTIEDLYDGSLDDTEITDFISANIEAAQKEYNSVVKK
-1196 AERTKTKSGGSIA
+1196 APKIGTDKARYLQ
-1209 EKIAAEK
+1209 EKKAYQEEVDK
-1216 ERAAAIERAKA
+1216 AKA
-1227 TLAHWRKIAAVNR
+1227 KVDYWQAVENER
-1240 MREAAIQAEEQRKAD
+1240 QRITHTSPEELKNAEDELSGEAARKDYRGITAGDEENPTSVEDLVRDFLGGAKITPEDFRKETGLSISEQKKFVGMISKQGKTIARLGEELAD
-1255 ERTRVRKEEEEKA
+1255 YDEWNLGGRFFDGDSNAARGAIIDALLSSRTRGDFKQQDATEEEERYIEA
-1268 RVDQEEA
+1268 VEQQREQWYYENYHMTYEEYLQY
-1275 ERIKRETLNGVPDFI
+1275 REIVLPELLRKYANF
-1290 EDKAPDA
+1290 APDIL
-1297 RARGYRRVNGDKV
+1297 Y
-1310 DRQEP
+1310 P
-1315 IDATIGKE
+1315 
-1323 VQVKF
+1323 
-1328 DDDNIPTGH
+1328 
-1337 VAIIEANQ
+1337 
-1345 LQPSHK
+1345 
-1351 NGQRNPQHFIDE
+1351 
-1363 AQPKERK
+1363 
-1370 DDASVGAAR
+1370 
-1379 KIAANIRPEE
+1379 
-1389 ITSSV
+1389 
-1394 TAYTGAPTVNSRGE
+1394 
-1408 VIQGNNRSA
+1408 
-1417 ALREMWDNHQEQGDK
+1417 
-1432 YKQYLIDNAKSF
+1432 
-1444 GLKAEDIA
+1444 
-1452 AMDKPVLVNMLD
+1452 
-1464 VNDEQAISLGQFV
+1464 QFV
-1477 ASDTESGG
+1477 ASFEDAYAAEHSQTNNTENNEQQRNDT
-1485 TERIKPKN
+1485 
-1493 VVKKLG
+1493 
-1499 DKMKNFTNILLRTND
+1499 
-1514 ENVSFAE
+1514 
-1521 LVDSNGANALKWL
+1521 
-1534 NTKGVI
+1534 
-1540 SPTQYKSAFDS
+1540 
-1551 KGNLTAEAK
+1551 TAEEPTTTPG
-1560 NDIKGIM
+1560 DTVL
-1567 YQSIFEGGN
+1567 Q
-1576 TQLEEMFY
+1576 TEE
-1584 ALPAKAQKAILAT
+1584 T
-1597 AYRDYDSP
+1597 N
-1605 QSERMIED
+1605 
-1613 IQNSIMA
+1613 NS
-1620 YYALSHD
+1620 
-1627 SMFMNAKNHKE
+1627 
-1638 ARIAVEAW
+1638 R
-1646 RRQLA
+1646 
-1651 FDDVTGE
+1651 
-1658 SYLPAEKY
+1658 
-1666 SNFALLL
+1666 
-1673 ATMYKGDNQ
+1673 
-1682 SLIQGT
+1682 
-1688 FNRLYD
+1688 
-1694 LIQGTQEKTL
+1694 
-1704 FEQPDNTPRTLV
+1704 
-1716 QAIKETLNIK
+1716 
-1726 YDGQQRSNVLAGDSS
+1726 GDS
-1741 ASQEGRTGSNGDATP
+1741 Q
-1756 GGRGESIDGAEA
+1756 
-1768 NQGGTEAD
+1768 
-1776 SGEGR
+1776 
-1781 PIADTTKTLFEYFK
+1781 
-1795 GGIKSLIEK
+1795 
-1804 SKEQNNS
+1804 SKEQPTEVPTGVRSSNENETLPQS
-1811 LIKAIVGSVT
+1811 APTEVESETDYTLSDKKAENGENFYQDVNGNIDLADIPEEVFDKIDKPKAPL
-1821 NRLKEDLH
+1821 RLTPSMLKHVFDRHRKEMGLFRTDDA
-1829 NRGIDITNDYKHT
+1829 IDFILDVM
-1842 IDNNAIRHA
+1842 DNFDHVRQGDKNAVIFS
-1851 LNRHGGEKERLQG
+1851 
-1864 QLPVTEEDIENI
+1864 IENGR
-1876 SDVINNYDD
+1876 S
-1885 INIEENKRGQK
+1885 
-1896 NIVYKKSYP
+1896 
-1905 NGFTIYIE
+1905 
-1913 EVRTGRK
+1913 RTGRRAVTI
-1920 ELAMASIRKKATLTD
+1920 LL
-1935 ANSKTMPISDLNNL
+1935 NSESGEYYGIKTS
-1949 SVGKDKKSS
+1949 GY
-1958 NTKQANNEKK
+1958 
-1968 SEHQEE
+1968 
-1974 TLFEKA
+1974 
-1980 ERIANEGEQKS
+1980 ERIEGLNKKPLLWEKGANETSATGAAPANVTTEQAQQGSEPAGSAS
-1991 NPTPRKDG
+1991 NHSNGSADKVTQSSQTKETKEDKFSPTPRKDG

-2012 HQAQRIRKEEEAK
+2012 HQAQRTRKEEEAK
-2025 VDTNPTEAQK
+2025 VDTNPTDAQK

-2050 DITIEQPK
+2050 NITIEQPK

-2112 INKDGSFDEHKVMY
+2112 VNKDGSFDEHKVMY

-2134 RQAYLSNY
+2134 KRAYLSNY

-2150 NITEVSKEDFKAWI
+2150 SITEVKKEDFKKWI

-2183 GDVQAK
+2183 DDTQTK
-2189 KPTEIPHLTEKEK
+2189 KPTEENAAP
-2202 REQRKQ
+2202 
-2208 ELRNKIKVKLRGQ
+2208 
-2221 LNVGVDPELFMMGVE
+2221 
-2236 LASMEIEDGVRKFAD
+2236 A
-2251 FTKKMIAEIGDEI
+2251 
-2264 RPYLKSI
+2264 
-2271 YNGARDLPGMEELSE
+2271 
-2286 EMTPYEE
+2286 
-2293 VKAFNIATIGDK
+2293 
-2305 GEEVKPSVLDT
+2305 
-2316 AEQINNEQTVERSAK
+2316 
-2331 EEVKNTVATQDVD
+2331 
-2344 NEAYSITKQHNNK
+2344 
-2357 KDIDIWVVRGKER
+2357 
-2370 TDSDAFKER
+2370 
-2379 KQVAKKYNG
+2379 
-2388 YYSSFRGVNG
+2388 
-2398 FVFNSPEDAQSFADK
+2398 
-2413 VFDAKDEQINTETNE
+2413 NTETNE
-2428 NYAHNSNEII
+2428 NYAHNSEDIMHKQKNVQLQQAINAYENTTKFYYQQLKEGKLDKVFESKQWKDVLRKQTELQKALLQLNSEELKELLKQTTNEDTKKEIKGALGAVLRQEQRSI
-2438 RKDED
+2438 EYNAVLDKQEPITPIYKEEKKSI
-2443 GDASNLLTDSHNEKE
+2443 AVTEFVETDK
-2458 QSEKEAELHGL
+2458 KEAEIHPVLTGVYHDNGYVVGTNAHILLARKEDYNKSLEGKITNKKGEVIDGKYPNWRAVVEGETTTNSWGINLDELHAFVRGVLTNL
-2469 KVGDKVLYKGKEA
+2469 KADGAKKSSIDSATIAFKDTDGKIIVCNAKTLDKALRGAKSIGATEFGNKSETFAHAQTKKGYVVCPTISTYHSINDNCFVYAPKEAARQQTTATLTNDTEAKQKATEAVLAALSKAGIEVVRATDEEVKALLSNSHATTLRTPQGTIYGWSVNGKIYLTEAGINPDTPIHEYTHLWAEAMMIKNKKGWDSIKALLKDTPVWKEVIADPNYSNIKDNEDAVASEVLSRISGKKNAAKMEEEAQRAIDEAKGVFEKARATTILTNLKKALNSLWKWVSKNIFDVKEFSSINEVTDKVLYDLIHGTKLINDKSLIGVHNISEQKLRKVLKQGGFANPSIAVIDTDKQVHNDYGEISLILPSRKVNKSTGKNVG
-2482 TIFDFDNGRPVLD
+2482 T
-2495 TGLAPVVYEVV
+2495 YEG
-2506 DMEAVKPI
+2506 DAWTPMYPII
-2514 EKQEQTKTNVKED
+2514 EKQMSNDGNLIMHNDINSVPNEMQSEVRNALNRWLDNGSDTDLSYLYLFQQGKAPKMATVKPKYSNEVYKSLRDIMFGVDSVYNLTKGEVKKLVELYVQTELNGDIDEYNKANERRITKYKETIESGRTNSMYYKIAERNLEEVKKYGYPLSSLKTFADDVQRDKTKQGSKNVQKTLNAASQIIKDAGLEEDFRNWVEGLNNRYQTKEVIFDGFTPTGKRRYIPNTLENVSKLMKKQGRQASTGLGVSFSNFAASVMKANGSLANIRKKKSKLTNEHKDIENFEEKWKEVYFDLAMKLQPNASTFDDYGFTRLQEAALEADPQAFLSKEYGVTLSKED
-2527 LTEEKTEAKAKEA
+2527 VRKLQQMVKAIQEERPAMYFETKFERPVTLNEFSKAVVPEDLSDDLQKTLRDNGIEIFTYKRGDAEDRQKATQEAAYSSDDIAFQIISNGNNEA
-2540 NNKTVSSHAEGNLFD
+2540 NNDSDTRFQIVGNSLSDEEKKIVETAKANDTYMKAPNGKPTNLSEKQWTQVRTKAFKKWFGDWEKAARIEKLRRSKAVKITEADYEDKYDLTRNSAKQWAKDNIRGEYMIADTGEKVNVSKVSI
-2555 TDTAPT
+2555 
-2561 ESLTNKE
+2561 
-2568 KENEVHLSTGET
+2568 NEVLSHGE
-2580 ATKRERGHEPRQN
+2580 
-2593 EPMGESKQNEAQRPD
+2593 
-2608 GRRMDRRDTAHIST
+2608 RDTAHLKSISSIGKLLHNAIFI
-2622 DTERGGGVPN
+2622 TETPNAKDNDKYESYRYYVVGVKIDGVN
-2632 VSEGKQ
+2632 YTAKLVVGVKNDKTYYDHRLTKIEKGSLLDSLNGLSNSVAEKQQTSFTGKDSKLLSILQ
-2638 RLNSNNN
+2638 INSSKV
-2645 HGERG
+2645 
-2650 VDYAPTSIDAR
+2650 VD
-2661 IEANIQAIELAKKLT
+2661 
-2676 ENGEKATPQ
+2676 ENGEP
-2685 QMEILRKFSGW
+2685 MVVYHG
-2696 GGLGK
+2696 
-2701 AFNENPNGA
+2701 
-2710 YGEINKTPRILKELL
+2710 
-2725 GEEAYNNAIES
+2725 
-2736 ANSSYYTPTHIID
+2736 
-2749 TLWDIAEKLGFK
+2749 TLAD
-2761 GGRILEGSAGIGN
+2761 
-2774 IIAQIPTHISEN
+2774 
-2786 SNIHAVEK
+2786 
-2794 DPTAGSI
+2794 
-2801 LSLLYPD
+2801 
-2808 AKVDIQGFEETS
+2808 
-2820 IPNGSIDLA
+2820 
-2829 ITNVPFV
+2829 
-2836 TGLRVWD
+2836 GLRQFS
-2843 TTSDKDLSKKFHDIH
+2843 T
-2858 NFCIAKNIRKL
+2858 
-2869 REGGIGIF
+2869 
-2877 ISSNGTLDNSQ
+2877 
-2888 QIRNWVVNDGNA
+2888 
-2900 DFIGAF
+2900 DFIGSRYSYDEKGF
-2906 RLNNKT
+2906 FFISN
-2912 FLGTSVTSDIIVVRK
+2912 RK
-2927 RVNGKKSAKA
+2927 IADDYA
-2937 IDVSEVSGERIAEF
+2937 VSEFDASRR
-2951 NTGEVKK
+2951 GEVIDAY
-2958 VKGKMIPVI
+2958 VSLGNPLV
-2967 KDLPMD
+2967 
-2973 YNKYFIEHPE
+2973 
-2983 KMAGVMEFAFEHG
+2983 
-2996 DTYRPTTKQLYP
+2996 
-3008 TKDKPQDKLLEEFVN
+3008 VN
-3023 SFSIDTEEQAQNID
+3023 SEWCRKN
-3037 NEQGIN
+3037 G
-3043 NSIYEELGSDVK
+3043 LGSNV
-3055 EGSMVVSNGE
+3055 
-3065 LCVAQYGQAVPLK
+3065 
-3078 LNANKVKGRTKQ
+3078 
-3090 ECFKSYTDIK
+3090 FKD
-3100 QALNDVLA
+3100 NDVIEFWDNYQSLIV
-3108 YETQN
+3108 EESEQN
-3113 ADDKGLQPLL
+3113 
-3123 DKLNKAY
+3123 
-3130 DDFVNTYG
+3130 
-3138 HLNKNTS
+3138 
-3145 ISFLRND
+3145 
-3152 IDFSNILALETY
+3152 
-3164 KEENDENNNRVK
+3164 
-3176 VYGKTDVFS
+3176 
-3185 KRVVTKE
+3185 
-3192 TEPKPDNVKDGV
+3192 DGV
-3204 IVSIYK
+3204 IVT
-3210 NGRIDIP
+3210 D
-3217 YISKQLNMSED
+3217 
-3228 AVKNEIINSGLGFE
+3228 
-3242 NPVSKEIEVSYKYLS
+3242 
-3257 GNVREKLQQAEEN
+3257 
-3270 NENGEYS
+3270 
-3277 NNINALKKVIPANIP
+3277 
-3292 AHLIEF
+3292 
-3298 NLGSSWVT
+3298 
-3306 PKLYEEYIKNK
+3306 
-3317 TGLDVTLIPV
+3317 
-3327 DGTWVMK
+3327 
-3334 APLYGLAIEQNR
+3334 
-3346 SMGVYS
+3346 
-3352 KLKGETILGHELIEA
+3352 GETSMVVAFFPNQI
-3367 AIQNKTI
+3367 K
-3374 TISKTRKDW
+3374 S
-3383 DGKKETIVDK
+3383 
-3393 DATQACNSRID
+3393 AT
-3404 EIRQDFKDWARG
+3404 G
-3416 KVQSDV
+3416 
-3422 ELSQELEKIYNDKF
+3422 
-3436 NNYVA
+3436 
-3441 PTIPEEFIP
+3441 
-3450 ERFGGAAQNIKLR
+3450 
-3463 PHQAQAVV
+3463 
-3471 RGTTQ
+3471 
-3476 PLILAHE
+3476 
-3483 VGTGKT
+3483 
-3489 FTLISTAMEMRRLG
+3489 
-3503 TARKPMIVV
+3503 
-3512 QNATVGQFVASAKAL
+3512 
-3527 YPNAK
+3527 
-3532 ILTLENSDRGEDG
+3532 
-3545 RRRFYAKIRYNDWD
+3545 
-3559 MIVVPQ
+3559 
-3565 STFEFIPDSKDRQI
+3565 
-3579 TFIKDKVDE
+3579 
-3588 KLAVLQRMKEAN
+3588 
-3600 NEGDDFIT
+3600 
-3608 RRVEKEISQ
+3608 
-3617 LQSEIAALIENNESE
+3617 
-3632 QREKKATA
+3632 
-3640 SELKKKEVAKKNT
+3640 
-3653 EAKAKEMLDRRTD
+3653 
-3666 DVEDFDEL
+3666 
-3674 GIDALLVDEAHEYK
+3674 
-3688 HLGFATAMQRGVK
+3688 
-3701 GVDPSYSK
+3701 
-3709 KAQSVFLKTQAVLSK
+3709 
-3724 NNGRNVIFA
+3724 NNG
-3733 TGTPISNT
+3733 
-3741 AAEIWTFMRYLMPA
+3741 
-3755 DTMKEYGIY
+3755 
-3764 YFDDFVRN
+3764 N
-3772 FGNIQQMLE
+3772 FS
-3781 FTTSGKF
+3781 TT
-3788 KENNRFA
+3788 E
-3795 GYINLPE
+3795 
-3802 LARIWSSVADIVLT
+3802 
-3816 RDQKKLKEK
+3816 
-3825 IPEIEGGKAQ
+3825 
-3835 DIYLPQTKSLRS
+3835 
-3847 VMKYV
+3847 
-3852 KDQLTIFE
+3852 
-3860 NMSGAEKKENTHIP
+3860 
-3874 LTMYGIAKAAA
+3874 
-3885 VDARLVD
+3885 
-3892 ATAEDD
+3892 
-3898 VNSKT
+3898 
-3903 NEAVRQTLQSLKD
+3903 
-3916 TNGYKGTVAIFADVY
+3916 
-3931 QNKAFGFN
+3931 
-3939 LYEDIKKKLIEKG
+3939 
-3952 VPEKEIF
+3952 
-3959 VMKPGMTIN
+3959 
-3968 KKLEI
+3968 
-3973 FNKVNSGE
+3973 
-3981 IRVIL
+3981 
-3986 GSTFTLGTG
+3986 
-3995 VNIQERLHTLI
+3995 
-4006 HLDAPNRPMDYTQRN
+4006 
-4021 GRILRQGNIH
+4021 
-4031 KEMNKPV
+4031 
-4038 RILRFGV
+4038 
-4045 EDSLDVTAYQR
+4045 
-4056 LKTKGAIADSIMN
+4056 
-4069 SKQLIE
+4069 
-4075 NSMENRE
+4075 
-4082 LEEEADLFGD
+4082 
-4092 TVAQLSG
+4092 
-4099 SEYAMLK
+4099 
-4106 NQAEKEVRKYESKK
+4106 
-4120 RQWEAD
+4120 
-4126 QTYIHNAKP
+4126 
-4135 RLKGQISKA
+4135 
-4144 EQLLEDNNA
+4144 
-4153 SLKAVK
+4153 
-4159 ETFPNGKFNQITIGK
+4159 
-4174 QQFDSIEAMTDFIK
+4174 
-4188 DYNKKIN
+4188 
-4195 EESNKLKEKANANY
+4195 
-4209 NSQMVVNI
+4209 
-4217 DGLEFTIHLELA
+4217 
-4229 KETANKGVSLFSKVT
+4229 
-4244 RKMYYSQNELGLKN
+4244 
-4258 VPIKQGLLRNGIED
+4258 
-4272 ILNNVIT
+4272 
-4279 GHDFAERIDTL
+4279 
-4290 KQSIAQ
+4290 
-4296 YKSDL
+4296 
-4301 ELILARDGKP
+4301 
-4311 FEFKNELET
+4311 
-4320 AKQKLEEYTE
+4320 
-4330 AMKEELEEKE
+4330 
-4340 KKYAAMDSE
+4340 
-4349 IKTATNIIGAEEAED
+4349 
-4364 EDSTESK
+4364 
-4371 DTKDDIL
+4371 DDIL

-4395 KRAVEAKEE
+4395 KRAAEAKEE

-4427 SLGFID
+4427 SLGFIN

-4447 PFYGWA
+4447 PFYGWT

-4473 GIDPKTKQS
+4473 GIDPKTKQP
-4482 LIEKVEKPQYE
+4482 LLEKVEKPQYE

-4502 EAETAANSIREWRHK
+4502 EAETAANPIREWRHK

-4526 GFKGYADATEEEKK
+4526 GFKGYANATEEEKK
-4540 ERDAYLHSINEQ
+4540 ERDAYLHSLNEQ

-4607 EQTTTTQPTANTETL
+4607 EQTATAQPTANIETL

-4650 QATAKGFY
+4650 QATAKGYY
-4658 NKRTGKIVVVAGNHT
+4658 NKRTGKIVVVASNHT

-4697 DNFDNFLDTVFAKA
+4697 DNFDKFLDTVFAKA
-4711 DIETRQQIAHLSAK
+4711 DIETRRQIAHLSAK
-4725 HGWNIRTA
+4725 HGWNVRTA

-4764 IMSAFGLHHANIT
+4764 IMNAFGLHHANIT

-4976 KKSLEDALAAY
+4976 KKALEDALVAY
-4987 NEDPTSENETA
+4987 NEDPTSKNEAA
-4998 VQKAQEKYSKVYD
+4998 VQKAQEKYTKVYD
-5011 KALEVHTNKDYS
+5011 KALEVYTSRDYS

-5099 RGWAKPTADDVYTY
+5099 RGWAEPTADDVYTY

-5146 QHSIIEANRNKM
+5146 QRSIIEANRNKM

-5201 PDEISKIIEEHELE
+5201 PDEISKLVAEHEQE
-5215 MQRLAE
+5215 MQTLAE
-5221 QGTAIKQRNGLKLDK
+5221 TGEAIKQRNGLKLDK
-5236 RVINGEGEEHTIK
+5236 RVINGEGAEHTIK
-5249 VWRGGKEYVIY
+5249 VWRGGKEYIIY

-5351 PRLVYKWEHGTLNMN
+5351 PRLVYKWEHGTLDLNN
-5366 DETERYFDEF
+5366 ETERYFDEF

-5395 KEVKDAINGNKANIA
+5395 KEIKDAINGNKVNIA

-5441 QQGKSI
+5441 QQGKNI
-5447 VDAIYDAKD
+5447 VDSIYDAKD

-5612 LPITLTPTVL
+5612 LSITLTPTVL

-5636 RKVYNDNENKK
+5636 RRVYNDNENNKI
-5647 FAPGW
+5647 APGW

-5803 KPMDLLKEA
+5803 KPMGLLKET
-5812 LNHIDNTTDKKE
+5812 LSHIDNTTDKKE

-5856 YLGDNLSELNN
+5856 YLGDNLSELSN
-5867 NLKSSLRSL
+5867 NLKYSLRSL
-5876 KRNEEQRLDGEE
+5876 KQNEEQRLDGEE

>member
-25 SEQEFAESMA
+25 SEQEFAENMA

-111 DTGFTAP
+111 DTGFSAP

-231 ALKEVYYDKDFQK
+231 ALKEVYYNKDFQK

-379 MQRMA
+379 MQRMS

-466 TLKNAVMGKHGD
+466 ALKNAVMGKHGD
-478 ALGGLYGAAGTTI
+478 ALGGLYGASGTTI

-545 FVGDVAQGAAMT
+545 FAGDVAQGAAMT
-557 TIFNMPAVAADTHKR
+557 TIFNMPAVAADTYKR
-572 MTGDLEATT
+572 MTGDLEAAT

-617 LFGEYL
+617 LVGEYFA
-623 KPLANFT
+623 PLQDFI
-630 QKGAAKAMDKWGL
+630 QKGAIKALDKWGL

-656 QIMKSFNRFTKN
+656 QIMKGFNRFTKK
-668 TEWNGLFG
+668 TEWNKLLG
-676 EVGEEIVGNFE
+676 ETGEEFIGNIE
-687 NAFTVGD
+687 NAATVGD
-694 LNLNL
+694 LNFKL
-699 DINDDNSVFSK
+699 DPDDDNSVFSK

-748 ADSYA
+748 ADTHA

-780 LQSYIDS
+780 LQSYINNA
-787 EKLNKEQKQTI
+787 KLNNEQKQTI

-808 RGNDISQ
+808 RGNDISH

-858 HAAELLG
+858 HATELLG

-894 RETAL
+894 REAAL

-967 SIDTEKSDN
+967 SIDTEKSDS

-1009 ANNAA
+1009 ADSAA

-1056 VTPDGIIVVS
+1056 VTPDGVIVVS

-1107 ESNEAPVEEKGEANS
+1107 ESNEAPAEEKGEANS
-1122 PQSEATQQEETTE
+1122 PQSEATPQEETAE
-1135 PQQQTAALERIP
+1135 PQQQAVEPQQQAIP
-1147 KDESGQPLYE
+1147 
-1157 QTDPETAW
+1157 
-1165 DAIVEQTEGDTN
+1165 
-1177 MAQAVTDDMV
+1177 TDDKGSLLYHEV
-1187 SDLEDGVKK
+1187 PVERTIEDLYDGSLDDTEITDFISANIEAAQKEYNSVVKK
-1196 AERTKTKSGGSIA
+1196 APKIGTDKARYLQ
-1209 EKIAAEK
+1209 EKKAYQEEVDK
-1216 ERAAAIERAKA
+1216 AKA
-1227 TLAHWRKIAAVNR
+1227 KVDYWQAVENER
-1240 MREAAIQAEEQRKAD
+1240 QRITHTSPEELKNAEDELSGEAARKDYRGITAGDEENTTSVEDLVRDFLGGAKITPEDFRKETGLSISEQKKFVGMISKQGKTIARLGEELAD
-1255 ERTRVRKEEEEKA
+1255 YDEWNLGGRFFGGDSNAARGAIIDVLLSSRTRGDFKQQDATEEEERYIEA
-1268 RVDQEEA
+1268 VEQQREQWYYENYHMTYEEYLQY
-1275 ERIKRETLNGVPDFI
+1275 REIVLPELLRKYANF
-1290 EDKAPDA
+1290 APDIL
-1297 RARGYRRVNGDKV
+1297 Y
-1310 DRQEP
+1310 P
-1315 IDATIGKE
+1315 
-1323 VQVKF
+1323 
-1328 DDDNIPTGH
+1328 
-1337 VAIIEANQ
+1337 
-1345 LQPSHK
+1345 
-1351 NGQRNPQHFIDE
+1351 
-1363 AQPKERK
+1363 
-1370 DDASVGAAR
+1370 
-1379 KIAANIRPEE
+1379 
-1389 ITSSV
+1389 
-1394 TAYTGAPTVNSRGE
+1394 
-1408 VIQGNNRSA
+1408 
-1417 ALREMWDNHQEQGDK
+1417 
-1432 YKQYLIDNAKSF
+1432 
-1444 GLKAEDIA
+1444 
-1452 AMDKPVLVNMLD
+1452 
-1464 VNDEQAISLGQFV
+1464 QFV
-1477 ASDTESGG
+1477 ASFEDAYVAEHSQTNNTENNEQQRNDTT
-1485 TERIKPKN
+1485 TE
-1493 VVKKLG
+1493 
-1499 DKMKNFTNILLRTND
+1499 
-1514 ENVSFAE
+1514 E
-1521 LVDSNGANALKWL
+1521 
-1534 NTKGVI
+1534 
-1540 SPTQYKSAFDS
+1540 PT
-1551 KGNLTAEAK
+1551 TTP
-1560 NDIKGIM
+1560 
-1567 YQSIFEGGN
+1567 GN
-1576 TQLEEMFY
+1576 TVLQTEE
-1584 ALPAKAQKAILAT
+1584 T
-1597 AYRDYDSP
+1597 NNSRGDSQSEEQPTEVPTGVRSSNENGTLP
-1605 QSERMIED
+1605 QSTPTEVDKEP
-1613 IQNSIMA
+1613 
-1620 YYALSHD
+1620 LSE
-1627 SMFMNAKNHKE
+1627 E
-1638 ARIAVEAW
+1638 AA
-1646 RRQLA
+1646 
-1651 FDDVTGE
+1651 
-1658 SYLPAEKY
+1658 
-1666 SNFALLL
+1666 
-1673 ATMYKGDNQ
+1673 Q
-1682 SLIQGT
+1682 SLITSMEENAIEDPEIRLTPKTWLETFGINNSIDTPIGKVRMGENQYAKLQDKKRTSEFGMVSLT
-1688 FNRLYD
+1688 LSDPDVIFVEPSKAKGEDVAERNFSYVFAKTFKRNGNKVKYYTSVTVSIDGLEISVSSHFVNPNKMLNKLMEFNREY
-1694 LIQGTQEKTL
+1694 T
-1704 FEQPDNTPRTLV
+1704 
-1716 QAIKETLNIK
+1716 KETLF
-1726 YDGQQRSNVLAGDSS
+1726 SNSSEMRLAEHQSDVPDLLPTQENNVSSDSKVTQS
-1741 ASQEGRTGSNGDATP
+1741 SQ
-1756 GGRGESIDGAEA
+1756 
-1768 NQGGTEAD
+1768 
-1776 SGEGR
+1776 
-1781 PIADTTKTLFEYFK
+1781 TK
-1795 GGIKSLIEK
+1795 
-1804 SKEQNNS
+1804 Q
-1811 LIKAIVGSVT
+1811 
-1821 NRLKEDLH
+1821 
-1829 NRGIDITNDYKHT
+1829 
-1842 IDNNAIRHA
+1842 
-1851 LNRHGGEKERLQG
+1851 EKE
-1864 QLPVTEEDIENI
+1864 
-1876 SDVINNYDD
+1876 
-1885 INIEENKRGQK
+1885 NKF
-1896 NIVYKKSYP
+1896 S
-1905 NGFTIYIE
+1905 
-1913 EVRTGRK
+1913 
-1920 ELAMASIRKKATLTD
+1920 
-1935 ANSKTMPISDLNNL
+1935 
-1949 SVGKDKKSS
+1949 
-1958 NTKQANNEKK
+1958 
-1968 SEHQEE
+1968 
-1974 TLFEKA
+1974 
-1980 ERIANEGEQKS
+1980 
-1991 NPTPRKDG
+1991 PTPRKDG

-2012 HQAQRIRKEEEAK
+2012 HKAQRTRKEEEAK
-2025 VDTNPTEAQK
+2025 VDTNPTDAQK

-2150 NITEVSKEDFKAWI
+2150 NITEVSKENFKAWI

-2183 GDVQAK
+2183 DDTQAQ
-2189 KPTEIPHLTEKEK
+2189 KPTEIPRLTEKEK

-2208 ELRNKIKVKLRGQ
+2208 ELRNKIKAKLRGQ

-2305 GEEVKPSVLDT
+2305 GEEVKPSVFDT

-2331 EEVKNTVATQDVD
+2331 EEVKNTVETQDVD
-2344 NEAYSITKQHNNK
+2344 SEAYSITKQHNNK

-2379 KQVAKKYNG
+2379 KQVAKKHNG

-2398 FVFNSPEDAQSFADK
+2398 FVFNTPEDAQSFADD
-2413 VFDAKDEQINTETNE
+2413 VFNTTTNTQQAEKNTQTDSTEVRDKSNPDIESYLAEQLNSIAKDKTIQQIVNPATGNSEEVIRKSVAKELQDFVIDNYTDYSDPKVKALLDYVIGDKSLSKEENKKNLDRIIDALIDRTRSVLKADEGATEFHGGERVFSLKHNA
-2428 NYAHNSNEII
+2428 YKHILAAFHNSDGKTEYYKFSDGTTAKANEVQ
-2438 RKDED
+2438 KNEPEK
-2443 GDASNLLTDSHNEKE
+2443 NLKEENSQPNEK
-2458 QSEKEAELHGL
+2458 QSTA
-2469 KVGDKVLYKGKEA
+2469 D
-2482 TIFDFDNGRPVLD
+2482 
-2495 TGLAPVVYEVV
+2495 
-2506 DMEAVKPI
+2506 
-2514 EKQEQTKTNVKED
+2514 VKES
-2527 LTEEKTEAKAKEA
+2527 LTKKKTEAKAKEA

-2568 KENEVHLSTGET
+2568 KENEVHLSNGET

-2632 VSEGKQ
+2632 VSKGKQ

-2749 TLWDIAEKLGFK
+2749 TLWDIAENLGFK

-2774 IIAQIPTHISEN
+2774 IIAQIPTHINEN

-2869 REGGIGIF
+2869 REGGTGIF

-2927 RVNGKKSAKA
+2927 RVDGKKSAKA

-2951 NTGEVKK
+2951 NTGEVKN

-3023 SFSIDTEEQAQNID
+3023 SLSIDTEEQAQNVD

-3078 LNANKVKGRTKQ
+3078 LNANKVKGHTKQ

-3228 AVKNEIINSGLGFE
+3228 AVKDEIINSGLGFE

-3270 NENGEYS
+3270 NENSEYS

-3600 NEGDDFIT
+3600 DKGDDFIT
-3608 RRVEKEISQ
+3608 RRVEKEIAQ

-3640 SELKKKEVAKKNT
+3640 SELKKKEVTKKNT

-3916 TNGYKGTVAIFADVY
+3916 TNSYKGTVAIFADVY

-4099 SEYAMLK
+4099 SEYAMFK

-4153 SLKAVK
+4153 SLKAIK
-4159 ETFPNGKFNQITIGK
+4159 ETFPNGKFKQITIGK
-4174 QQFDSIEAMTDFIK
+4174 QQFDSIEAMADFIK

-4387 GYVGYSMS
+4387 GYVGYSLS
-4395 KRAVEAKEE
+4395 KRAAEVKEE
-4404 GRYPKTEFRREYHIT
+4404 GRDIETPTDVEELIQHATQT
-4419 AKSLDMLT
+4419 ARSL
-4427 SLGFID
+4427 
-4433 NSEWHHTSMYGNKT
+4433 N
-4447 PFYGWA
+4447 
-4453 EDELADDYLK
+4453 
-4463 HKKEIDTLCK
+4463 
-4473 GIDPKTKQS
+4473 
-4482 LIEKVEKPQYE
+4482 
-4493 HEYEMPQYG
+4493 
-4502 EAETAANSIREWRHK
+4502 
-4517 QIEKYDQFT
+4517 
-4526 GFKGYADATEEEKK
+4526 
-4540 ERDAYLHSINEQ
+4540 
-4552 MEEKIRE
+4552 
-4559 MLAKDYPDYLA
+4559 
-4570 AKNALDAYNN
+4570 LD
-4580 YEEDLRKAIGER
+4580 
-4592 IKEYLDI
+4592 
-4599 DKYSQRWR
+4599 
-4607 EQTTTTQPTANTETL
+4607 
-4622 TNHAESVVQNL
+4622 
-4633 HLNNVEIVPDGS
+4633 NVEVVADGS
-4645 SLNGE
+4645 IFKDKK
-4650 QATAKGFY
+4650 ATAKGFY
-4658 NKRTGKIVVVAGNHT
+4658 NKRTGKITIIASNHT

-4683 HEAVAHHGLRELFG
+4683 HEGVAHYGLRKLFG
-4697 DNFDNFLDTVFAKA
+4697 DNFNAFLDTVFAKA
-4711 DIETRQQIAHLSAK
+4711 DIKTRRQIAHLSAK

-4733 TEEYLASMAED
+4733 TEEYLAGMAED
-4744 TNFEQI
+4744 ANFEQL
-4750 KPTLWQR
+4750 KPTTWQR
-4757 IKQLFGE
+4757 IKRLFGE
-4764 IMSAFGLHHANIT
+4764 MMSALGLHHSDVT
-4777 DNDLRYILWRSY
+4777 DNDLRYLLWRSY
-4789 KNLQNSG
+4789 KNLENGG
-4796 KHSILDKA
+4796 KRSILDMA
-4804 EDIAMQYRLKAGNYA
+4804 EDIAMQYRLKVGNYTDKFTDELNAVNERFNEKLSNLTEENA
-4819 DKATDNVL
+4819 DKVALNLGTPSAILRAAGVENKPMKLYGNKVIKKIKKHGFALEELKDLPKAVANPIAVFNNYKKEGNRSILTELKTKQGNFLVTIDLGKGTEDIDFNIVSSVFGKDSGNIVDWIERGLAVYINKEKALNYLHHSALRAEALSSSRLNSAAKIIKDFHNPKLNSNVL

-4839 LPDARTRYEKE
+4839 LPDARTRYEEE
-4850 TKEPDNIDSVPK
+4850 TKEPDNIGSVPK

-4976 KKSLEDALAAY
+4976 KKALEDALVAY
-4987 NEDPTSENETA
+4987 NEDPTSKNEA
-4998 VQKAQEKYSKVYD
+4998 AIQKAQEKYTNVYN

-5023 GLTELTG
+5023 GLTELTD

-5043 IVDAVETSDVMP
+5043 IVDAVETPDAMP

-5099 RGWAKPTADDVYTY
+5099 RGWAEPTADDVYTY

-5146 QHSIIEANRNKM
+5146 QRSIIEANRNKM

-5236 RVINGEGEEHTIK
+5236 RVINGEGAEHTIK
-5249 VWRGGKEYVIY
+5249 VWRGGKEYIIY

-5282 DLPKW
+5282 KLPKW
-5287 AKIGAAQLK
+5287 AEIGAAQLK

-5395 KEVKDAINGNKANIA
+5395 KEVKDAVNGNKANIA

-5441 QQGKSI
+5441 QQGKNI
-5447 VDAIYDAKD
+5447 VDSIYDAKD

-5496 QHPARTMLIIS
+5496 QHPARTMLVIS

>member
-73 QQEEEIKP
+73 QQEEEMKP

-111 DTGFTAP
+111 DTGFAAP

-231 ALKEVYYDKDFQK
+231 ALKEVYYNKDFQK

-339 NRPWW
+339 DRPWW

-379 MQRMA
+379 MQRMS

-466 TLKNAVMGKHGD
+466 ALKNAVMGKHGD
-478 ALGGLYGAAGTTI
+478 ALGGLYGASGTTI

-545 FVGDVAQGAAMT
+545 FAGDVAQGAAMT
-557 TIFNMPAVAADTHKR
+557 TIFNMPAVAADTYKR
-572 MTGDLEATT
+572 MTGDLEAAT

-748 ADSYA
+748 ADTHA

-780 LQSYIDS
+780 LQSYINNS
-787 EKLNKEQKQTI
+787 KLNNEQKQTI

-808 RGNDISQ
+808 RGNDISH

-953 YVVSGNVAMSPDGK
+953 YVVSGNVVTSPDEK

-1034 HYNDTVKVQDKDGNL
+1034 HYNDTVKVQDKEGNL

-1107 ESNEAPVEEKGEANS
+1107 ESNEAPAEEKGEANS
-1122 PQSEATQQEETTE
+1122 PQSEATPQEETAE
-1135 PQQQTAALERIP
+1135 PQQQAVEPQQQAIP
-1147 KDESGQPLYE
+1147 
-1157 QTDPETAW
+1157 
-1165 DAIVEQTEGDTN
+1165 
-1177 MAQAVTDDMV
+1177 TDDKGSLLYHEV
-1187 SDLEDGVKK
+1187 PVERTIEDLYDGSLDDTEITDFISANIEAAQKEYNSVVKK
-1196 AERTKTKSGGSIA
+1196 APKIGTDKARYLQ
-1209 EKIAAEK
+1209 EKKAYQEEVDK
-1216 ERAAAIERAKA
+1216 AKA
-1227 TLAHWRKIAAVNR
+1227 KVDYWQAVENER
-1240 MREAAIQAEEQRKAD
+1240 QRITHTSPEELKNAEDELSGEAARKDYRGITAGDEENTTSVEDLVRDFLGGAKITPEDFRKETGLSISEQKKFVGMISKQGKTIARLGEELAD
-1255 ERTRVRKEEEEKA
+1255 YDEWNLGGRFFGGDSNAARGAIIDVLLSSRTRGDFKQQDATEEEERYIEA
-1268 RVDQEEA
+1268 VEQQREQWYYENYHMTYEEYLQY
-1275 ERIKRETLNGVPDFI
+1275 REIVLPELLRKYANF
-1290 EDKAPDA
+1290 APDIL
-1297 RARGYRRVNGDKV
+1297 Y
-1310 DRQEP
+1310 P
-1315 IDATIGKE
+1315 
-1323 VQVKF
+1323 
-1328 DDDNIPTGH
+1328 
-1337 VAIIEANQ
+1337 
-1345 LQPSHK
+1345 
-1351 NGQRNPQHFIDE
+1351 
-1363 AQPKERK
+1363 
-1370 DDASVGAAR
+1370 
-1379 KIAANIRPEE
+1379 
-1389 ITSSV
+1389 
-1394 TAYTGAPTVNSRGE
+1394 
-1408 VIQGNNRSA
+1408 
-1417 ALREMWDNHQEQGDK
+1417 
-1432 YKQYLIDNAKSF
+1432 
-1444 GLKAEDIA
+1444 
-1452 AMDKPVLVNMLD
+1452 
-1464 VNDEQAISLGQFV
+1464 QFV
-1477 ASDTESGG
+1477 ASFEDAYVAEHSQTNNTENNEQQRNDT
-1485 TERIKPKN
+1485 
-1493 VVKKLG
+1493 
-1499 DKMKNFTNILLRTND
+1499 
-1514 ENVSFAE
+1514 
-1521 LVDSNGANALKWL
+1521 
-1534 NTKGVI
+1534 
-1540 SPTQYKSAFDS
+1540 
-1551 KGNLTAEAK
+1551 TAEEPTTTPGDTVLQTEET
-1560 NDIKGIM
+1560 NNSRGDS
-1567 YQSIFEGGN
+1567 QS
-1576 TQLEEMFY
+1576 EEQPTEVPTGVRSSNENGT
-1584 ALPAKAQKAILAT
+1584 L
-1597 AYRDYDSP
+1597 P
-1605 QSERMIED
+1605 QSTPTEVDKEP
-1613 IQNSIMA
+1613 
-1620 YYALSHD
+1620 LSE
-1627 SMFMNAKNHKE
+1627 E
-1638 ARIAVEAW
+1638 AA
-1646 RRQLA
+1646 
-1651 FDDVTGE
+1651 
-1658 SYLPAEKY
+1658 
-1666 SNFALLL
+1666 
-1673 ATMYKGDNQ
+1673 Q
-1682 SLIQGT
+1682 SLITSMEENAIEDPEIRLTPKTWLETFGINNSIDTPIGKVRMGENQYAKLQDKKRTSEFGMVSLT
-1688 FNRLYD
+1688 LSDPDVIFVEPSKAKGEDVAERNFSYVFAKTFKRNGNKVKYYTSVTVSIDGLEISVSSHFVNPNKMLNKLMEFNREY
-1694 LIQGTQEKTL
+1694 T
-1704 FEQPDNTPRTLV
+1704 
-1716 QAIKETLNIK
+1716 KETLF
-1726 YDGQQRSNVLAGDSS
+1726 SNSSEMRLAEHQSDVPDLLPTQENNVSSDSKVTQS
-1741 ASQEGRTGSNGDATP
+1741 SQ
-1756 GGRGESIDGAEA
+1756 
-1768 NQGGTEAD
+1768 
-1776 SGEGR
+1776 
-1781 PIADTTKTLFEYFK
+1781 TK
-1795 GGIKSLIEK
+1795 
-1804 SKEQNNS
+1804 Q
-1811 LIKAIVGSVT
+1811 
-1821 NRLKEDLH
+1821 
-1829 NRGIDITNDYKHT
+1829 
-1842 IDNNAIRHA
+1842 
-1851 LNRHGGEKERLQG
+1851 EKE
-1864 QLPVTEEDIENI
+1864 
-1876 SDVINNYDD
+1876 
-1885 INIEENKRGQK
+1885 NKF
-1896 NIVYKKSYP
+1896 S
-1905 NGFTIYIE
+1905 
-1913 EVRTGRK
+1913 
-1920 ELAMASIRKKATLTD
+1920 
-1935 ANSKTMPISDLNNL
+1935 
-1949 SVGKDKKSS
+1949 
-1958 NTKQANNEKK
+1958 
-1968 SEHQEE
+1968 
-1974 TLFEKA
+1974 
-1980 ERIANEGEQKS
+1980 
-1991 NPTPRKDG
+1991 PTPRKDG

-2012 HQAQRIRKEEEAK
+2012 HKAQRTRKEEEAK
-2025 VDTNPTEAQK
+2025 VDTNPTDAQK
-2035 EAGNYKKGHIKVDGL
+2035 EAGNYRKGHIKVDGL

-2150 NITEVSKEDFKAWI
+2150 NITEVSKENFKAWI

-2183 GDVQAK
+2183 DDTQAQ
-2189 KPTEIPHLTEKEK
+2189 KPTEIPRLTEKEK

-2208 ELRNKIKVKLRGQ
+2208 ELRNKIKAKLRGQ

-2305 GEEVKPSVLDT
+2305 GEEVKPSVFDT

-2331 EEVKNTVATQDVD
+2331 EEVKNTVETQDVD
-2344 NEAYSITKQHNNK
+2344 SEAYSITKQHNNK

-2379 KQVAKKYNG
+2379 KQVAKKHNG

-2398 FVFNSPEDAQSFADK
+2398 FVFNTPEDAQSFADD
-2413 VFDAKDEQINTETNE
+2413 VFNTTTNTQQAEKNTQTDSTEVRDKSNPDIESYLAEQLNSIAKDKTIQQIVNPATGNSEEVIRKSVAKELQDFVIDNYTDYSDPKVKALLDYVIGDKSLSKEENKKNLDRIIDALIDRTRSVLKADEGATEFHGGERVFSLKHNA
-2428 NYAHNSNEII
+2428 YKHILAAFHNSDGKTEYYKFSDGTTAKANEVQ
-2438 RKDED
+2438 KNEPEK
-2443 GDASNLLTDSHNEKE
+2443 NLKEENSQPNEK
-2458 QSEKEAELHGL
+2458 QSTA
-2469 KVGDKVLYKGKEA
+2469 D
-2482 TIFDFDNGRPVLD
+2482 
-2495 TGLAPVVYEVV
+2495 
-2506 DMEAVKPI
+2506 
-2514 EKQEQTKTNVKED
+2514 VKES
-2527 LTEEKTEAKAKEA
+2527 LTKKKTEAKAKEA

-2568 KENEVHLSTGET
+2568 KENEVHLSNGET

-2632 VSEGKQ
+2632 VSKGKQ

-2749 TLWDIAEKLGFK
+2749 TLWDIAENLGFK

-2774 IIAQIPTHISEN
+2774 IIAQIPTHINEN

-2869 REGGIGIF
+2869 REGGTGIF

-2927 RVNGKKSAKA
+2927 RVDGKKSAKA

-2951 NTGEVKK
+2951 NTGEVKN

-3023 SFSIDTEEQAQNID
+3023 SLSIDTEEQAQNVD

-3078 LNANKVKGRTKQ
+3078 LNANKVKGHTKQ

-3228 AVKNEIINSGLGFE
+3228 AVKDEIINSGLGFE

-3270 NENGEYS
+3270 NENSEYS

-3600 NEGDDFIT
+3600 DKGDDFIT
-3608 RRVEKEISQ
+3608 RRVEKEIAQ

-3640 SELKKKEVAKKNT
+3640 SELKKKEVTKKNT

-3916 TNGYKGTVAIFADVY
+3916 TNSYKGTVAIFADVY

-4099 SEYAMLK
+4099 SEYAMFK

-4153 SLKAVK
+4153 SLKAIK
-4159 ETFPNGKFNQITIGK
+4159 ETFPNGKFKQITIGK
-4174 QQFDSIEAMTDFIK
+4174 QQFDSIEAMADFIK

-4395 KRAVEAKEE
+4395 KRAAEAKEE

-4473 GIDPKTKQS
+4473 GIDPKTKQP

-4493 HEYEMPQYG
+4493 YKFELPQYN
-4502 EAETAANSIREWRHK
+4502 EAATAANPIIEWRHK

-4526 GFKGYADATEEEKK
+4526 GFKGYAYETKEKKK
-4540 ERDAYLHSINEQ
+4540 ERDAYLHSLNEQ
-4552 MEEKIRE
+4552 MDEKIRE

-4607 EQTTTTQPTANTETL
+4607 EQTATTQPTANIETL

-4658 NKRTGKIVVVAGNHT
+4658 NKRTGKIVVVASNHT

-4827 YRSSIDPTATEV
+4827 YRSGIDPTATEV

-4850 TKEPDNIDSVPK
+4850 TKEPDNIGSVPK

-4976 KKSLEDALAAY
+4976 KKTLEDAQAAY
-4987 NEDPTSENETA
+4987 NEDPTSKNEA
-4998 VQKAQEKYSKVYD
+4998 AIQKAQEKYSKVYD
-5011 KALEVHTNKDYS
+5011 KALEVHTSRDYS

-5030 KEDVAEAEYEAQK
+5030 KEDVAEAEHEAQK

-5099 RGWAKPTADDVYTY
+5099 RGWAEPTADDVYTY

-5146 QHSIIEANRNKM
+5146 QRSIIEANRNKM

-5201 PDEISKIIEEHELE
+5201 SDEISKIIEEHELE
-5215 MQRLAE
+5215 MQTLAE
-5221 QGTAIKQRNGLKLDK
+5221 TGEAIKQRNGLKLDK
-5236 RVINGEGEEHTIK
+5236 RVINGEGAEHTIK
-5249 VWRGGKEYVIY
+5249 VWRGGKEYIIY

-5338 SKNARNLLFSGAL
+5338 SKNARNLFFSGAL
-5351 PRLVYKWEHGTLNMN
+5351 PRLVYKWEHGTLDLNN
-5366 DETERYFDEF
+5366 ETERYFDEF

-5395 KEVKDAINGNKANIA
+5395 KEVKDAVNGNKANIA

-5441 QQGKSI
+5441 QQGKNI
-5447 VDAIYDAKD
+5447 VDSIYDAKD

-5496 QHPARTMLIIS
+5496 QHPARTMLVIS

-5675 GNDVDSGGVNLNPDV
+5675 GNDVDSGDVNLNPDV

-5803 KPMDLLKEA
+5803 KPMDLLQET

-5856 YLGDNLSELNN
+5856 YLGDNLSELSN
-5867 NLKSSLRSL
+5867 NLKYSLRSL
-5876 KRNEEQRLDGEE
+5876 KQNEEQRLDGEE
-5888 DDGIEELISEDKET
+5888 DNDIEEFISEDKET